1 MTNSNQTPR
10 ADDDITGIAA
20 YFIRNRVISWMIS
33 LIFLIGGAAAFFGL
47 GRLEDPAFTIKDAM
61 VVTSYPGATPQQVE
75 EEVTYPLEKAI
86 QQLTYVDE
94 VNSISS
100 RGLSQITVTMKNN
113 YGPDDL
119 PQIWDELRRKVNDL
133 KGSLPPGVNDPQVID
148 DFGDVY
154 GILLAVTGDGYSYK
168 ELLDYVDYLRRE
180 LELIDGVS
188 KVSVSGQQQ
197 EQVFI
202 EISMKRLSSLGLSP
216 STVFNLLS
224 TQNVVSDAGA
234 VRIGSEYIRIQPTGE
249 FQNVDQLGD
258 LILTESGAQ
267 GLIYLRDV
275 AEITRGYIEVPSN
288 IITFNGHLALNL
300 GVSFAQGVNVVE
312 VGQRFDRR
320 LAELK
325 YQQPVGVEI
334 AEIYSQPKEVDKSVS
349 GFVVSLGQAVAIV
362 IVVLLFFMGL
372 RSGLLIGLIL
382 LLTVLGTFIFMKYF
396 AIDLQRIS
404 LGALVIALG
413 MLVDNAIV
421 VVEGILIGTQKG
433 RTRLQAATDIV
444 TQTKWPLLGATV
456 IAVTAFAP
464 IGLSEDSTGE
474 YCGTLFTVLLIS
486 LMLSWFTAISITP
499 FFADIF
505 FKGQKNAAGSEDAD
519 PYNGIIFVVY
529 RRFLQLCM
537 RQAWFTVI
545 VLVVGLAASVYGFGF
560 VKQAFFPS
568 STTPM
573 FQADIWL
580 PEGTDIRATNT
591 KLKALESW
599 ITQQDGVEHVTTT
612 AGKGLQRFMLTYAP
626 EKSYAAY
633 GEITT
638 RVTSYESLDALMVKF
653 RAHVEQQFPE
663 VNYKLKKIELG
674 PGGGAKIE
682 ARLIGSDPTVLR
694 SLAAEVQGIM
704 RDDPG
709 ATNIRHDWRER
720 TKVLE
725 PKFNESQARRYGIT
739 KSDVDDFLSMS
750 FSGLSI
756 GVYRDGTTLMPIV
769 ARLPEEERVDI
780 RNIEGMKIW
789 SPALSEFIP
798 LQQVTLGYDMRW
810 EDPIIVRK
818 NRKRMLTVMAD
829 PDLLGEE
836 TAATLQSRLQTK
848 IEALEFPPGYSL
860 EWGGEYESSADAQ
873 ASLFTTMP
881 MGYLFMFLITVFL
894 FNSIKEPIIVWCTVP
909 LALIGVTSGL
919 LLLDTPFG
927 FMALLG
933 FLSLSGMVLKNG
945 IVLLDQIE
953 IEMKLGKDPYVAVV
967 DAALSRV
974 RPVCMA
980 AITTILGMIPLLPDI
995 FFKPMAVTI
1004 MFGLGFATVL
1014 TLIVVPVLYRL
1025 FHSVRVPNG
1034 REPSDPS
1041 AQGMQE
1047 ATQ

>member
-1 MTNSNQTPR
+1 MSDLNKSVPQS
-10 ADDDITGIAA
+10 DDDVTGIAA
-20 YFIRNRVISWMIS
+20 YFIRNRVISWMVA
-33 LIFLIGGAAAFFGL
+33 LIFLIGGIAAFFGL

-61 VVTSYPGATPQQVE
+61 VVTSYSGATPQQVE
-75 EEVTYPLEKAI
+75 EEVTYPIEKAI

-133 KGSLPPGVNDPQVID
+133 KGTLPPGVNEPQVID

-180 LELIDGVS
+180 LELVDGVS

-202 EISMKRLSSLGLSP
+202 EVSMKKLSSIGLAP
-216 STVFNLLS
+216 DTVFNLLS

-234 VRIGSEYIRIQPTGE
+234 IRIGDEYIRIQPTGE
-249 FQNVDQLGD
+249 FQSVEELGD
-258 LILTESGAQ
+258 LLITESGAQ
-267 GLIYLRDV
+267 GLIFLKDV
-275 AEITRGYIEVPSN
+275 AEIKRGYVEVPSN
-288 IITFNGHLALNL
+288 IINFNGSLALNV
-300 GVSFAQGVNVVE
+300 GVSFAEGVNVVE
-312 VGQRFDRR
+312 VGKAFDHR

-325 YQQPVGVEI
+325 YQQPVGIEI
-334 AEIYSQPKEVDKSVS
+334 SEIYSQPKEVDKSVS
-349 GFVVSLGQAVAIV
+349 GFVVSLAQAVGIV
-362 IVVLLFFMGL
+362 IIVLLFFMGL

-382 LLTVLGTFIFMKYF
+382 LLTVLGTFIFMKYL

-486 LMLSWFTAISITP
+486 LMLSWFTAISLTP

-505 FKGQKNAAGSEDAD
+505 FKGQKIKQGEGEEND
-519 PYNGIIFVVY
+519 PYNGVIFVIY
-529 RRFLQLCM
+529 KKFLQFCM
-537 RQAWFTVI
+537 RRAWFTVV
-545 VLVVGLAASVYGFGF
+545 VLIAGLAASVYGFTF

-568 STTPM
+568 STTPI
-573 FQADIWL
+573 FQLDVWM

-591 KLKALESW
+591 TLKELESW
-599 ITQQDGVEHVTTT
+599 LAKQEHVDHITTT

-638 RVTSYESLDALMVKF
+638 RMENYEALKPLMAKF
-653 RAHVEQQFPE
+653 REYLKANYPE
-663 VNYKLKKIELG
+663 INYKLKQIELG

-682 ARLIGSDPTVLR
+682 ARIIGSDPTVLR
-694 SLAAEVQGIM
+694 TIAAQVKDIM
-704 RDDPG
+704 YADPQ

-720 TKVLE
+720 TQVLE
-725 PKFNESQARRYGIT
+725 PQFNESQARRYGIT

-750 FSGLSI
+750 FSGMTI
-756 GVYRDGTTLMPIV
+756 GLYRDGTTLMPIV
-769 ARLPEEERVDI
+769 ARLPEDERIDI

-789 SPALSEFIP
+789 SPAQSEFIP
-798 LQQVTLGYDMRW
+798 LQQVTMGYDMRW

-829 PDLLGEE
+829 PDILGEE
-836 TAATLQSRLQTK
+836 TASTLQKRLQPQ
-848 IEALEFPPGYSL
+848 IEAIQMPPGYSL
-860 EWGGEYESSADAQ
+860 EWGGEYESSGDAQ
-873 ASLFTTMP
+873 ESLFTTMP

-894 FNSIKEPIIVWCTVP
+894 FNSIKEPLIVWLTVP
-909 LALIGVTSGL
+909 LALIGVTTGL
-919 LLLDTPFG
+919 LALNTPFG

-953 IEMKLGKDPYVAVV
+953 IEMKSGKEAYDAVV
-967 DAALSRV
+967 DAAVSRV

-1025 FHSVRVPNG
+1025 FHKVAVPKQ
-1034 REPSDPS
+1034 
-1041 AQGMQE
+1041 A
-1047 ATQ
+1047 

>member
-1 MTNSNQTPR
+1 MSEQNKVPQS
-10 ADDDITGIAA
+10 DDDVTGIAA
-20 YFIRNRVISWMIS
+20 YLIRNRVISWMVS
-33 LIFLIGGAAAFFGL
+33 LIFLIGGIAAFFGL

-94 VNSISS
+94 VNSISN

-133 KGSLPPGVNDPQVID
+133 KVTLPPGVNEPQVID

-180 LELIDGVS
+180 LELVDGVS

-202 EISMKRLSSLGLSP
+202 EVSMKKLSSIGLSP
-216 STVFNLLS
+216 NTVFNLLS
-224 TQNVVSDAGA
+224 TQNIVSDAGA
-234 VRIGSEYIRIQPTGE
+234 IRIGDEYIRIQPTGE
-249 FQNVDQLGD
+249 FQSVDELGD
-258 LILTESGAQ
+258 LLITESGAQ
-267 GLIYLRDV
+267 GLIFLKDV
-275 AEITRGYIEVPSN
+275 AEIKRGYVEVPSN
-288 IITFNGHLALNL
+288 IINFNGSLALNV

-312 VGQRFDRR
+312 VGKAFDRR
-320 LAELK
+320 LAKLK

-334 AEIYSQPKEVDKSVS
+334 SEIYSQPKEVDKSVS
-349 GFVVSLGQAVAIV
+349 GFVISLAQAVGIV
-362 IVVLLFFMGL
+362 IIVLLFFMGL

-382 LLTVLGTFIFMKYF
+382 LLTVLGTFIFMKYL

-486 LMLSWFTAISITP
+486 LMLSWFTAISLTP

-505 FKGQKNAAGSEDAD
+505 FKGQKIKQGEGEEND
-519 PYNGIIFVVY
+519 PYNGIIFVAY
-529 RRFLQLCM
+529 KKFLEFCM
-537 RQAWFTVI
+537 RRAWLTVV
-545 VLVVGLAASVYGFGF
+545 VLIVGLGASVYGFTL
-560 VKQAFFPS
+560 VKQSFFPS
-568 STTPM
+568 STTPI
-573 FQADIWL
+573 FQLDVWL
-580 PEGTDIRATNT
+580 PEGTDIRATND
-591 KLKALESW
+591 KLKELESW
-599 ITQQDGVEHVTTT
+599 LAEQEHVDHITTT

-638 RVTSYESLDALMVKF
+638 RVDNYEALALLMARF
-653 RAHVEQQFPE
+653 RDHLKANYPE
-663 VNYKLKKIELG
+663 INYKLKQIELG

-682 ARLIGSDPTVLR
+682 ARIIGSDPTVLR
-694 SLAAEVQGIM
+694 TIAAQVMDIM
-704 RDDPG
+704 YADPG

-720 TKVLE
+720 TQVLE
-725 PKFNESQARRYGIT
+725 PQFNESQARRYGIT

-750 FSGLSI
+750 FSGMTI
-756 GVYRDGTTLMPIV
+756 GLYRDGTTLMPIM
-769 ARLPEEERVDI
+769 ARLPEDERIDI

-789 SPALSEFIP
+789 SPAQSEFIP
-798 LQQVTLGYDMRW
+798 LQQVTMGYDMRW

-829 PDLLGEE
+829 PDILGEE
-836 TAATLQSRLQTK
+836 TASTLQKRLQPQ
-848 IEALEFPPGYSL
+848 IEAIQMPPGYSL
-860 EWGGEYESSADAQ
+860 EWGGEYESSGDAQ
-873 ASLFTTMP
+873 ESLFTTMP

-894 FNSIKEPIIVWCTVP
+894 FNSIKEPLIVWLTVP
-909 LALIGVTSGL
+909 LALIGVTTGL
-919 LLLDTPFG
+919 LALNTPFG

-953 IEMKLGKDPYVAVV
+953 IEMKSGKEAYDAVV
-967 DAALSRV
+967 DAAVSRV

-1004 MFGLGFATVL
+1004 MFGLGFATIL

-1025 FHSVRVPNG
+1025 FHKVSVPK
-1034 REPSDPS
+1034 
-1041 AQGMQE
+1041 
-1047 ATQ
+1047 

>member
-1 MTNSNQTPR
+1 MSEQNKVPQS
-10 ADDDITGIAA
+10 DDDVTGIAA
-20 YFIRNRVISWMIS
+20 YFIRNRVISWMVS
-33 LIFLIGGAAAFFGL
+33 LIFLIGGIAAFFGL

-94 VNSISS
+94 VNSISN

-133 KGSLPPGVNDPQVID
+133 KVTLPPGVNEPQVID

-180 LELIDGVS
+180 LELVDGVS

-202 EISMKRLSSLGLSP
+202 EVSMKKLSSIGLSP
-216 STVFNLLS
+216 NTVFNLLS
-224 TQNVVSDAGA
+224 TQNIVSDAGA
-234 VRIGSEYIRIQPTGE
+234 IRIGDEYIRIQPTGE
-249 FQNVDQLGD
+249 FQSVDELGD
-258 LILTESGAQ
+258 LLITESGAQ
-267 GLIYLRDV
+267 GLIFLKDV
-275 AEITRGYIEVPSN
+275 AEIKRGYVEVPSN
-288 IITFNGHLALNL
+288 IINFNGSLALNV

-312 VGQRFDRR
+312 VGKAFDRR

-334 AEIYSQPKEVDKSVS
+334 SEIYSQPKEVDKSVS
-349 GFVVSLGQAVAIV
+349 GFVISLAQAVGIV
-362 IVVLLFFMGL
+362 IIVLLFFMGL

-382 LLTVLGTFIFMKYF
+382 LLTVLGTFIFMKYL

-486 LMLSWFTAISITP
+486 LMLSWFTAISLTP

-505 FKGQKNAAGSEDAD
+505 FKGQKIKQGEGEEND
-519 PYNGIIFVVY
+519 PYNGIIFVAY
-529 RRFLQLCM
+529 KKFLEFCM
-537 RQAWFTVI
+537 RRAWLT
-545 VLVVGLAASVYGFGF
+545 VLVLIVGLGASVYGFTL
-560 VKQAFFPS
+560 VKQSFFPS
-568 STTPM
+568 STTPI
-573 FQADIWL
+573 FQLDVWL
-580 PEGTDIRATNT
+580 PEGTDIRATND
-591 KLKALESW
+591 KLKELESW
-599 ITQQDGVEHVTTT
+599 LAEQEHVDHITTT

-638 RVTSYESLDALMVKF
+638 RVDNYEALAPLMARF
-653 RAHVEQQFPE
+653 RDHLKANYPE
-663 VNYKLKKIELG
+663 INYKLKQIELG

-682 ARLIGSDPTVLR
+682 ARIIGSDPTVLR
-694 SLAAEVQGIM
+694 TIAAQVMDIM
-704 RDDPG
+704 YADPG

-720 TKVLE
+720 TQVLE
-725 PKFNESQARRYGIT
+725 PQFNESQARRYGIT

-750 FSGLSI
+750 FSGMTI
-756 GVYRDGTTLMPIV
+756 GLYRDGTTLMPIV
-769 ARLPEEERVDI
+769 ARLPEGERIDI

-789 SPALSEFIP
+789 SPAQSEFIP
-798 LQQVTLGYDMRW
+798 LQQVTMGYDMRW

-829 PDLLGEE
+829 PDILGEE
-836 TAATLQSRLQTK
+836 TASTLQKRLQPQ
-848 IEALEFPPGYSL
+848 IEAIQMPPGYSL
-860 EWGGEYESSADAQ
+860 EWGGEYESSGDAQ
-873 ASLFTTMP
+873 ESLFTTMP

-894 FNSIKEPIIVWCTVP
+894 FNSIKEPLIVWLTVP
-909 LALIGVTSGL
+909 LALIGVTTGL
-919 LLLDTPFG
+919 LALNTPFG

-953 IEMKLGKDPYVAVV
+953 IEMKSGKEAYDAVV
-967 DAALSRV
+967 DAAVSRV

-1004 MFGLGFATVL
+1004 MFGLGFATIL

-1025 FHSVRVPNG
+1025 FHKVSVPK
-1034 REPSDPS
+1034 
-1041 AQGMQE
+1041 
-1047 ATQ
+1047 

>member
-1 MTNSNQTPR
+1 MSDLNKSVPQS
-10 ADDDITGIAA
+10 DDDVNGIAA
-20 YFIRNRVISWMIS
+20 YFIRNRVISWMVA
-33 LIFLIGGAAAFFGL
+33 LIFLIGGIAAFFGL

-75 EEVTYPLEKAI
+75 EEVTYPIEKAI

-133 KGSLPPGVNDPQVID
+133 KGTLPPGVNEPQVID

-180 LELIDGVS
+180 LELVDGVS

-202 EISMKRLSSLGLSP
+202 EVSMKKLSSIGLAP
-216 STVFNLLS
+216 DTVFNLLS

-234 VRIGSEYIRIQPTGE
+234 IRIGDEYIRIQPTGE
-249 FQNVDQLGD
+249 FQSVDELGD
-258 LILTESGAQ
+258 LLITESGAQ
-267 GLIYLRDV
+267 GLIFLKDV
-275 AEITRGYIEVPSN
+275 AEIKRGYVEVPNN
-288 IITFNGHLALNL
+288 IINFNGSLALNV
-300 GVSFAQGVNVVE
+300 GVSFAEGVNVVE
-312 VGQRFDRR
+312 VGKAFDHR

-325 YQQPVGVEI
+325 YQQPVGIEI
-334 AEIYSQPKEVDKSVS
+334 SEIYSQPKEVDKSVS
-349 GFVVSLGQAVAIV
+349 GFVVSLAQAVGIV
-362 IVVLLFFMGL
+362 IIVLLFFMGL

-382 LLTVLGTFIFMKYF
+382 LLTVLGTFIFMKYL

-474 YCGTLFTVLLIS
+474 YCGTLFTVLLLS
-486 LMLSWFTAISITP
+486 LMLSWFTAISLTP

-505 FKGQKNAAGSEDAD
+505 FKGQKIKQGEGEEND
-519 PYNGIIFVVY
+519 PYNGVIFVIY
-529 RRFLQLCM
+529 KKFLQFCM
-537 RQAWFTVI
+537 RRAWFTVV
-545 VLVVGLAASVYGFGF
+545 VLIAGLAASVYGFTF

-568 STTPM
+568 STTPI
-573 FQADIWL
+573 FQLDVWM

-591 KLKALESW
+591 TLKELESW
-599 ITQQDGVEHVTTT
+599 LAKQEHVDHITTT

-638 RVTSYESLDALMVKF
+638 RMENYEALKPLMAKF
-653 RAHVEQQFPE
+653 REYLKANYPE
-663 VNYKLKKIELG
+663 INYKLKQIELG

-682 ARLIGSDPTVLR
+682 ARIIGSDPTVLR
-694 SLAAEVQGIM
+694 TIAAQVKDIM
-704 RDDPG
+704 YADPQ

-720 TKVLE
+720 TQVLE
-725 PKFNESQARRYGIT
+725 PQFNESQARRYGIT

-750 FSGLSI
+750 FSGMTI
-756 GVYRDGTTLMPIV
+756 GLYRDGTTLMPIV
-769 ARLPEEERVDI
+769 ARLPEDERIDI

-789 SPALSEFIP
+789 SPAQSEFIP
-798 LQQVTLGYDMRW
+798 LQQVTMGYDMRW

-829 PDLLGEE
+829 PDILGEE
-836 TAATLQSRLQTK
+836 TASTLQKRLQPQ
-848 IEALEFPPGYSL
+848 IEAIQLPPGYSL
-860 EWGGEYESSADAQ
+860 EWGGEYESSGDAQ
-873 ASLFTTMP
+873 ESLFTTMP

-894 FNSIKEPIIVWCTVP
+894 FNSIKEPLIVWLTVP
-909 LALIGVTSGL
+909 LALIGVTTGL
-919 LLLDTPFG
+919 LALNTPFG

-953 IEMKLGKDPYVAVV
+953 IEMKSGKEAYDAVV
-967 DAALSRV
+967 DAAVSRV

-1025 FHSVRVPNG
+1025 FHKVAVPKQ
-1034 REPSDPS
+1034 
-1041 AQGMQE
+1041 A
-1047 ATQ
+1047 

>member
-1 MTNSNQTPR
+1 MSEQNKVPQS
-10 ADDDITGIAA
+10 DDDVTGIAA
-20 YFIRNRVISWMIS
+20 YFIRNRVISWMVS
-33 LIFLIGGAAAFFGL
+33 LIFLIGGIAAFFGL

-94 VNSISS
+94 VNSISN

-133 KGSLPPGVNDPQVID
+133 KVTLPPGVNEPQVID

-180 LELIDGVS
+180 LELVDGVS

-202 EISMKRLSSLGLSP
+202 EVSMKKLSSIGLSP
-216 STVFNLLS
+216 NTVFNLLS
-224 TQNVVSDAGA
+224 TQNIVSDAGA
-234 VRIGSEYIRIQPTGE
+234 IRIGDEYIRIQPTGE
-249 FQNVDQLGD
+249 FQSVDELGD
-258 LILTESGAQ
+258 LLITESGAQ
-267 GLIYLRDV
+267 GLIFLKDV
-275 AEITRGYIEVPSN
+275 AEIKRGYVEVPSN
-288 IITFNGHLALNL
+288 IINFNGSLALNV

-312 VGQRFDRR
+312 VGKAFDRR

-334 AEIYSQPKEVDKSVS
+334 SEIYSQPKEVDKSVS
-349 GFVVSLGQAVAIV
+349 GFVISLAQAVGIV
-362 IVVLLFFMGL
+362 IIVLLFFMGL

-382 LLTVLGTFIFMKYF
+382 LLTVLGTFIFMKYL

-486 LMLSWFTAISITP
+486 LMLSWFTAISLTP

-505 FKGQKNAAGSEDAD
+505 FKGQKIKQGEGEEND
-519 PYNGIIFVVY
+519 PYNGIIFVAY
-529 RRFLQLCM
+529 KKFLEFCM
-537 RQAWFTVI
+537 RRAWLTVV
-545 VLVVGLAASVYGFGF
+545 VLIVGLGASVYGFTL
-560 VKQAFFPS
+560 VKQSFFPS
-568 STTPM
+568 STTPI
-573 FQADIWL
+573 FQLDVWL
-580 PEGTDIRATNT
+580 PEGTDIRATND
-591 KLKALESW
+591 KLKELESW
-599 ITQQDGVEHVTTT
+599 LAEQEHVDHITTT

-638 RVTSYESLDALMVKF
+638 RVDNYEALAPLMARF
-653 RAHVEQQFPE
+653 RDHLKANYPE
-663 VNYKLKKIELG
+663 INYKLKQIELG

-682 ARLIGSDPTVLR
+682 ARIIGSDPTVLR
-694 SLAAEVQGIM
+694 TIAAQVMDIM
-704 RDDPG
+704 YADPG

-720 TKVLE
+720 TQVLE
-725 PKFNESQARRYGIT
+725 PQFNESQARRYGIT

-750 FSGLSI
+750 FSGMTI
-756 GVYRDGTTLMPIV
+756 GLYRDGTTLMPIV
-769 ARLPEEERVDI
+769 ARLPEDERIDI

-789 SPALSEFIP
+789 SPAQSEFIP
-798 LQQVTLGYDMRW
+798 L
-810 EDPIIVRK
+810 
-818 NRKRMLTVMAD
+818 
-829 PDLLGEE
+829 
-836 TAATLQSRLQTK
+836 
-848 IEALEFPPGYSL
+848 
-860 EWGGEYESSADAQ
+860 
-873 ASLFTTMP
+873 
-881 MGYLFMFLITVFL
+881 
-894 FNSIKEPIIVWCTVP
+894 
-909 LALIGVTSGL
+909 
-919 LLLDTPFG
+919 
-927 FMALLG
+927 
-933 FLSLSGMVLKNG
+933 
-945 IVLLDQIE
+945 
-953 IEMKLGKDPYVAVV
+953 
-967 DAALSRV
+967 
-974 RPVCMA
+974 
-980 AITTILGMIPLLPDI
+980 
-995 FFKPMAVTI
+995 
-1004 MFGLGFATVL
+1004 
-1014 TLIVVPVLYRL
+1014 
-1025 FHSVRVPNG
+1025 
-1034 REPSDPS
+1034 
-1041 AQGMQE
+1041 
-1047 ATQ
+1047 

>member
-1 MTNSNQTPR
+1 MSDLNKSVPQS
-10 ADDDITGIAA
+10 DDDVTGIAA
-20 YFIRNRVISWMIS
+20 YFIRNRVISWMVA
-33 LIFLIGGAAAFFGL
+33 LIFLIGGIAAFFGL

-75 EEVTYPLEKAI
+75 EEVTYPIEKAI

-133 KGSLPPGVNDPQVID
+133 KGTLPPGVNEPQVID

-180 LELIDGVS
+180 LELVDGVS

-202 EISMKRLSSLGLSP
+202 EVSMKKLSSIGLAP
-216 STVFNLLS
+216 DTVFNLLS

-234 VRIGSEYIRIQPTGE
+234 IRIGDEYIRIQPTGE
-249 FQNVDQLGD
+249 FQSVDELGD
-258 LILTESGAQ
+258 LLITESGAQ
-267 GLIYLRDV
+267 GLIFLKDV
-275 AEITRGYIEVPSN
+275 AEIKRGYVEVPNN
-288 IITFNGHLALNL
+288 IINFNGSLALNV
-300 GVSFAQGVNVVE
+300 GVSFAEGVNVVE
-312 VGQRFDRR
+312 IGKAFDHR

-325 YQQPVGVEI
+325 YQQPVGIEI
-334 AEIYSQPKEVDKSVS
+334 SEIYSQPKEVDKSVS
-349 GFVVSLGQAVAIV
+349 GFVVSLAQAVGIV
-362 IVVLLFFMGL
+362 IIVLLFFMGL

-382 LLTVLGTFIFMKYF
+382 LLTVLGTFIFMKYL

-486 LMLSWFTAISITP
+486 LMLSWFTAISLTP

-505 FKGQKNAAGSEDAD
+505 FKGQKIKQGEGEEND
-519 PYNGIIFVVY
+519 PYKGVIFVIY
-529 RRFLQLCM
+529 KKFLQFCM
-537 RQAWFTVI
+537 RRAWFTVV
-545 VLVVGLAASVYGFGF
+545 VLIAGLAASVYGFTF

-568 STTPM
+568 STTPI
-573 FQADIWL
+573 FQLDVWM

-591 KLKALESW
+591 TLKELESW
-599 ITQQDGVEHVTTT
+599 LAKQEHVDHITTT

-638 RVTSYESLDALMVKF
+638 RMENYEALKPLMAKF
-653 RAHVEQQFPE
+653 REYLKANYPE
-663 VNYKLKKIELG
+663 INYKLKQIELG

-682 ARLIGSDPTVLR
+682 ARIIGSDPTVLR
-694 SLAAEVQGIM
+694 TIAAQVKDIM
-704 RDDPG
+704 YADPQ

-720 TKVLE
+720 TQVLE
-725 PKFNESQARRYGIT
+725 PQFNESQARRYGIT

-750 FSGLSI
+750 FSGMTI
-756 GVYRDGTTLMPIV
+756 GLYRDGTTLMPIV
-769 ARLPEEERVDI
+769 ARLPEDERIDI

-789 SPALSEFIP
+789 SPAQSEFIP
-798 LQQVTLGYDMRW
+798 LQQVTMGYDMRW

-829 PDLLGEE
+829 PDILGEE
-836 TAATLQSRLQTK
+836 TASTLQKRLQPQ
-848 IEALEFPPGYSL
+848 IEAIQMPPGYSL
-860 EWGGEYESSADAQ
+860 EWGGEYESSGDAQ
-873 ASLFTTMP
+873 ESLFTTMP

-894 FNSIKEPIIVWCTVP
+894 FNSIKEPLIVWLTVP
-909 LALIGVTSGL
+909 LALIGVTTGL
-919 LLLDTPFG
+919 LALNTPFG

-953 IEMKLGKDPYVAVV
+953 IEMKSGKEAYDAVV
-967 DAALSRV
+967 DAAVSRV

-1025 FHSVRVPNG
+1025 FHKVAVPKQ
-1034 REPSDPS
+1034 
-1041 AQGMQE
+1041 A
-1047 ATQ
+1047 

>member
-1 MTNSNQTPR
+1 MSEQNKVPQS
-10 ADDDITGIAA
+10 DDDVTGIAA
-20 YFIRNRVISWMIS
+20 YFIRNRVISWMVS
-33 LIFLIGGAAAFFGL
+33 LIFLIGGIAAFFGL

-94 VNSISS
+94 VNSISN

-133 KGSLPPGVNDPQVID
+133 KVTLPPGVNEPQVID

-180 LELIDGVS
+180 LELVDGVS

-202 EISMKRLSSLGLSP
+202 EVSMKKLSSIGLSP
-216 STVFNLLS
+216 NTVFNLLS
-224 TQNVVSDAGA
+224 TQNIVSDAGA
-234 VRIGSEYIRIQPTGE
+234 IRIGDEYIRIQPTGE
-249 FQNVDQLGD
+249 FQSVDELGD
-258 LILTESGAQ
+258 LLITESGAQ
-267 GLIYLRDV
+267 GLIFLKDV
-275 AEITRGYIEVPSN
+275 AEIKRGYVEVPSN
-288 IITFNGHLALNL
+288 IINFNGSLALNV

-312 VGQRFDRR
+312 VGKAFERR

-334 AEIYSQPKEVDKSVS
+334 SEIYSQPKEVDKSVS
-349 GFVVSLGQAVAIV
+349 GFVISLAQAVGIV
-362 IVVLLFFMGL
+362 IIVLLFFMGL

-382 LLTVLGTFIFMKYF
+382 LLTVLGTFIFMKYL

-486 LMLSWFTAISITP
+486 LMLSWFTAISLTP

-505 FKGQKNAAGSEDAD
+505 FKGQKIKQGEGEEND
-519 PYNGIIFVVY
+519 PYNGIIFVAY
-529 RRFLQLCM
+529 KKFLEFCM
-537 RQAWFTVI
+537 RRAWLT
-545 VLVVGLAASVYGFGF
+545 VLVLIVGLGASVYGFTL
-560 VKQAFFPS
+560 VKQSFFPS
-568 STTPM
+568 STTPI
-573 FQADIWL
+573 FQLDVWL
-580 PEGTDIRATNT
+580 PEGTDIRATND
-591 KLKALESW
+591 KLKELESW
-599 ITQQDGVEHVTTT
+599 LAEQEHVDHITTT

-638 RVTSYESLDALMVKF
+638 RVDNYEALAPLMARF
-653 RAHVEQQFPE
+653 RDHLKANYPE
-663 VNYKLKKIELG
+663 INYKLKQIELG

-682 ARLIGSDPTVLR
+682 ARIIGSDPTVLR
-694 SLAAEVQGIM
+694 TIAAQVMDIM
-704 RDDPG
+704 YADPG

-720 TKVLE
+720 TQVLE
-725 PKFNESQARRYGIT
+725 PLFNESQARRYGIT

-750 FSGLSI
+750 FSGMTI
-756 GVYRDGTTLMPIV
+756 GLYRDGTTLMPIV
-769 ARLPEEERVDI
+769 ARLPEDERIDI

-789 SPALSEFIP
+789 SPAQSEFIP
-798 LQQVTLGYDMRW
+798 LQQVTMGYDMRW

-829 PDLLGEE
+829 PDILGEE
-836 TAATLQSRLQTK
+836 TASTLQKRLQPQ
-848 IEALEFPPGYSL
+848 IEAIQMPPGYSL
-860 EWGGEYESSADAQ
+860 EWGGEYESSGDAQ
-873 ASLFTTMP
+873 ESLFTTMP

-894 FNSIKEPIIVWCTVP
+894 FNSIKEPLIVWLTVP
-909 LALIGVTSGL
+909 LALIGVTTGL
-919 LLLDTPFG
+919 LALNTPFG

-953 IEMKLGKDPYVAVV
+953 IEMKSGKEAYDAVV
-967 DAALSRV
+967 DAAVSRV

-1004 MFGLGFATVL
+1004 MFGLGFATIL

-1025 FHSVRVPNG
+1025 FHKVSVPK
-1034 REPSDPS
+1034 
-1041 AQGMQE
+1041 
-1047 ATQ
+1047 

>member
-1 MTNSNQTPR
+1 MSDLNKSVPQS
-10 ADDDITGIAA
+10 DDDVTGIAA
-20 YFIRNRVISWMIS
+20 YFIRNRVISWMVA
-33 LIFLIGGAAAFFGL
+33 LIFLIGGIAAFFGL

-75 EEVTYPLEKAI
+75 EEVTYPIEKAI

-133 KGSLPPGVNDPQVID
+133 KGTLPPGVNEPQVID

-180 LELIDGVS
+180 LELVDGVS

-202 EISMKRLSSLGLSP
+202 EVSMKKLSSIGLAP
-216 STVFNLLS
+216 DTVFNLLS

-234 VRIGSEYIRIQPTGE
+234 IRIGDEYIRIQPTGE
-249 FQNVDQLGD
+249 FQSVEELGD
-258 LILTESGAQ
+258 LLITESGAQ
-267 GLIYLRDV
+267 GLIFLKDV
-275 AEITRGYIEVPSN
+275 AEIKRGYVEVPNN
-288 IITFNGHLALNL
+288 IINFNGSLALNV
-300 GVSFAQGVNVVE
+300 GVSFAEGVNVVE
-312 VGQRFDRR
+312 VGKAFDHR

-325 YQQPVGVEI
+325 YQQPVGIEI
-334 AEIYSQPKEVDKSVS
+334 SEIYSQPKEVDKSVS
-349 GFVVSLGQAVAIV
+349 GFVVSLAQAVGIV
-362 IVVLLFFMGL
+362 IIVLLFFMGL

-382 LLTVLGTFIFMKYF
+382 LLTVLGTFIFMKYL

-486 LMLSWFTAISITP
+486 LMLSWFTAISLTP

-505 FKGQKNAAGSEDAD
+505 FKGQKIKQGEGEEND
-519 PYNGIIFVVY
+519 PYNGVIFVIY
-529 RRFLQLCM
+529 KKFLQFCM
-537 RQAWFTVI
+537 RRAWFTVV
-545 VLVVGLAASVYGFGF
+545 VLIAGLAASVYGFTF

-568 STTPM
+568 STTPI
-573 FQADIWL
+573 FQLDVWM

-591 KLKALESW
+591 TLKELESW
-599 ITQQDGVEHVTTT
+599 LAKQEHVDHITTT

-638 RVTSYESLDALMVKF
+638 RMENYEALKPLMAKF
-653 RAHVEQQFPE
+653 REYLKANYPE
-663 VNYKLKKIELG
+663 INYKLKQIELG

-682 ARLIGSDPTVLR
+682 ARIIGSDPTVLR
-694 SLAAEVQGIM
+694 TIAAQVKDIM
-704 RDDPG
+704 YADPQ

-720 TKVLE
+720 TQVLE
-725 PKFNESQARRYGIT
+725 PQFNESQARRYGIT

-750 FSGLSI
+750 FSGMTI
-756 GVYRDGTTLMPIV
+756 GLYRDGTTLMPIV
-769 ARLPEEERVDI
+769 ARLPEDERIDI

-789 SPALSEFIP
+789 SPAQSEFIP
-798 LQQVTLGYDMRW
+798 LQQVTMGYDMRW

-829 PDLLGEE
+829 PDILGEE
-836 TAATLQSRLQTK
+836 TASTLQKRLQPQ
-848 IEALEFPPGYSL
+848 IEAIQLPPGYSL
-860 EWGGEYESSADAQ
+860 EWGGEYESSGDAQ
-873 ASLFTTMP
+873 ESLFTTMP

-894 FNSIKEPIIVWCTVP
+894 FNSIKEPLIVWLTVP
-909 LALIGVTSGL
+909 LALIGVTTGL
-919 LLLDTPFG
+919 LALNTPFG

-953 IEMKLGKDPYVAVV
+953 IEMKSGKEAYDAVV
-967 DAALSRV
+967 DAAVSRV

-1004 MFGLGFATVL
+1004 MFG
-1014 TLIVVPVLYRL
+1014 
-1025 FHSVRVPNG
+1025 
-1034 REPSDPS
+1034 
-1041 AQGMQE
+1041 
-1047 ATQ
+1047 

>member
-1 MTNSNQTPR
+1 MSEQNKVPQS
-10 ADDDITGIAA
+10 DDDVTGIAA
-20 YFIRNRVISWMIS
+20 YFIRNRVISWMVS
-33 LIFLIGGAAAFFGL
+33 LIFLIGGIAAFFGL

-94 VNSISS
+94 VNSISN

-133 KGSLPPGVNDPQVID
+133 KVTLPPGVNEPQVID

-180 LELIDGVS
+180 LELVDGVS

-202 EISMKRLSSLGLSP
+202 EVSMKKLSSIGLSP
-216 STVFNLLS
+216 NTVFNLLS
-224 TQNVVSDAGA
+224 TQNIVSDAGA
-234 VRIGSEYIRIQPTGE
+234 IRIGDEYIRIQPTGE
-249 FQNVDQLGD
+249 FQSVDELGD
-258 LILTESGAQ
+258 LLITESGAQ
-267 GLIYLRDV
+267 GLIFLKDV
-275 AEITRGYIEVPSN
+275 AEIKRGYVEVPSN
-288 IITFNGHLALNL
+288 IINFNGSLALNV

-312 VGQRFDRR
+312 VGKAFDRR

-325 YQQPVGVEI
+325 YQQPVGIEI
-334 AEIYSQPKEVDKSVS
+334 SEIYSQPKEVDKSVS
-349 GFVVSLGQAVAIV
+349 GFVISLAQAVGIV
-362 IVVLLFFMGL
+362 IIVLLFFMGL

-382 LLTVLGTFIFMKYF
+382 LLTVLGTFIFMKYL

-486 LMLSWFTAISITP
+486 LMLSWFTAISLTP

-505 FKGQKNAAGSEDAD
+505 FKGQKIKQGEGEEND
-519 PYNGIIFVVY
+519 PYNGIIFVAY
-529 RRFLQLCM
+529 KKFLEFCM
-537 RQAWFTVI
+537 RRAWLTVV
-545 VLVVGLAASVYGFGF
+545 VLIVGLGASVYGFTL
-560 VKQAFFPS
+560 VKQSFFPS
-568 STTPM
+568 STTPI
-573 FQADIWL
+573 FQLDVWL
-580 PEGTDIRATNT
+580 PEGTDIRATND
-591 KLKALESW
+591 KLKELESW
-599 ITQQDGVEHVTTT
+599 LAEQEHVDHITTT

-638 RVTSYESLDALMVKF
+638 RVDNYEALAPLMARF
-653 RAHVEQQFPE
+653 RDHLKANYPDI
-663 VNYKLKKIELG
+663 NYKLKQIELG

-682 ARLIGSDPTVLR
+682 ARIIGSDPTVLR
-694 SLAAEVQGIM
+694 TIAAQVMDIM
-704 RDDPG
+704 YADPG

-720 TKVLE
+720 TQVLE
-725 PKFNESQARRYGIT
+725 PQFNESQARRYGIT

-750 FSGLSI
+750 FSGMTI
-756 GVYRDGTTLMPIV
+756 GLYRDGTTLMPIV
-769 ARLPEEERVDI
+769 ARLPEDERIDI

-789 SPALSEFIP
+789 SPAQSEFIP
-798 LQQVTLGYDMRW
+798 LQQVTMGYDMRW

-829 PDLLGEE
+829 PDILGEE
-836 TAATLQSRLQTK
+836 TASTLQKRLQPQ
-848 IEALEFPPGYSL
+848 IEAIQMPPGYSL
-860 EWGGEYESSADAQ
+860 EWGGEYESSGDAQ
-873 ASLFTTMP
+873 ESLFTTMP

-894 FNSIKEPIIVWCTVP
+894 FNSIKEPLIVWLTVP
-909 LALIGVTSGL
+909 LALIGVTTGL
-919 LLLDTPFG
+919 LALNTPFG

-953 IEMKLGKDPYVAVV
+953 IEMKSGKEAYDAVV
-967 DAALSRV
+967 DAAVSRV

-1004 MFGLGFATVL
+1004 MFGLGFATIL

-1025 FHSVRVPNG
+1025 FHKVSVPK
-1034 REPSDPS
+1034 
-1041 AQGMQE
+1041 
-1047 ATQ
+1047 

>member
-1 MTNSNQTPR
+1 MSEQNKVPQS
-10 ADDDITGIAA
+10 DDDVTGIAA
-20 YFIRNRVISWMIS
+20 YFIRNRVISWMVS
-33 LIFLIGGAAAFFGL
+33 LIFLIGGIAAFFGL

-94 VNSISS
+94 VNSISN

-133 KGSLPPGVNDPQVID
+133 KVTLPPGVNEPQVID

-180 LELIDGVS
+180 LELVDGVS

-202 EISMKRLSSLGLSP
+202 EVSMKKLSSIGLSP
-216 STVFNLLS
+216 NTVFNLLS
-224 TQNVVSDAGA
+224 TQNIVSDAGA
-234 VRIGSEYIRIQPTGE
+234 IRIGDEYIRIQPTGE
-249 FQNVDQLGD
+249 FQSVDELGD
-258 LILTESGAQ
+258 LLITESGAQ
-267 GLIYLRDV
+267 GLIFLKDV
-275 AEITRGYIEVPSN
+275 AEIKRGYVEVPSN
-288 IITFNGHLALNL
+288 IINFNGSLALNV

-312 VGQRFDRR
+312 VGKAFDRR

-325 YQQPVGVEI
+325 FQQPVGVEI
-334 AEIYSQPKEVDKSVS
+334 SEIYSQPKEVDKSVS
-349 GFVVSLGQAVAIV
+349 GFVISLAQAVGIV
-362 IVVLLFFMGL
+362 IIVLLFFMGL

-382 LLTVLGTFIFMKYF
+382 LLTVLGTFIFMKYL

-486 LMLSWFTAISITP
+486 LMLSWFTAISLTP

-505 FKGQKNAAGSEDAD
+505 FKGQKIKQGEGEEND
-519 PYNGIIFVVY
+519 PYNGIIFVAY
-529 RRFLQLCM
+529 KKFLEFCM
-537 RQAWFTVI
+537 RRAWLTVV
-545 VLVVGLAASVYGFGF
+545 VLIVGLGASVYGFTL
-560 VKQAFFPS
+560 VKQSFFPS
-568 STTPM
+568 STTPI
-573 FQADIWL
+573 FQLDVWL
-580 PEGTDIRATNT
+580 PEGTDIRATND
-591 KLKALESW
+591 KLKELESW
-599 ITQQDGVEHVTTT
+599 LAEQEHVDHITTT

-638 RVTSYESLDALMVKF
+638 RVDNYEALAPLMARF
-653 RAHVEQQFPE
+653 RDHLKANYPE
-663 VNYKLKKIELG
+663 INYKLKQIELG

-682 ARLIGSDPTVLR
+682 ARIIGSDPTVLR
-694 SLAAEVQGIM
+694 TIAAQVMDIM
-704 RDDPG
+704 YADPG

-720 TKVLE
+720 TQVLE
-725 PKFNESQARRYGIT
+725 PQFNESQARRYGIT

-750 FSGLSI
+750 FSGMTI
-756 GVYRDGTTLMPIV
+756 GLYRDGTTLMPIV
-769 ARLPEEERVDI
+769 ARLPEDERIDI

-789 SPALSEFIP
+789 SPAQSEFIP
-798 LQQVTLGYDMRW
+798 LQQVTMGYDMRW

-829 PDLLGEE
+829 PDILGEE
-836 TAATLQSRLQTK
+836 TASTLQKRLQPQ
-848 IEALEFPPGYSL
+848 IEAIQMPPGYSL
-860 EWGGEYESSADAQ
+860 EWGGEYESSGDAQ
-873 ASLFTTMP
+873 ESLFTTMP

-894 FNSIKEPIIVWCTVP
+894 FNSIKEPLIVWLTVP
-909 LALIGVTSGL
+909 LALIGVTTGL
-919 LLLDTPFG
+919 LALNTPFG

-953 IEMKLGKDPYVAVV
+953 IEMKSGKEAYDAVV
-967 DAALSRV
+967 DAAVSRV

-1004 MFGLGFATVL
+1004 MFGLGFATIL

-1025 FHSVRVPNG
+1025 FHKVSVPK
-1034 REPSDPS
+1034 
-1041 AQGMQE
+1041 
-1047 ATQ
+1047 

>member
-1 MTNSNQTPR
+1 MSENNHTTPQ
-10 ADDDITGIAA
+10 DDENITGIAA
-20 YFIRNRVISWMIS
+20 YFIRNRVISWMVA
-33 LIFLIGGAAAFFGL
+33 LIFLIGGVASFFGL

-61 VVTSYPGATPQQVE
+61 IVTSYPGATPQQVE
-75 EEVTYPLEKAI
+75 EEVTYPIEKAI

-113 YGPDDL
+113 YGPNDL

-133 KGSLPPGVNDPQVID
+133 QGTLPPGVNTPQVID

-180 LELIDGVS
+180 LELVDGVS
-188 KVSVSGQQQ
+188 KVSVSGEQQ

-202 EISMKRLSSLGLSP
+202 EISMKKLSSIGLSP
-216 STVFNLLS
+216 NTVFNLLS
-224 TQNVVSDAGA
+224 TQNVVSNAGA
-234 VRIGSEYIRIQPTGE
+234 IRIGDEYIRIQPTGE
-249 FQNVDQLGD
+249 FQSVNELGD
-258 LILTESGAQ
+258 LLITESGAQ
-267 GLIYLRDV
+267 GLIFLKDV
-275 AEITRGYIEVPSN
+275 ADIKRGYVEVPSN
-288 IITFNGHLALNL
+288 IINFNGSLALNV
-300 GVSFAQGVNVVE
+300 GVSFSQGVNVVE
-312 VGQRFDRR
+312 VGKAFDRR

-325 YQQPVGVEI
+325 YQQPVGVQI
-334 AEIYSQPKEVDKSVS
+334 SEIYSQPKEVDKSVS
-349 GFVVSLGQAVAIV
+349 GFVVSLAQAVGIV
-362 IVVLLFFMGL
+362 IIVLLFFMGL

-382 LLTVLGTFIFMKYF
+382 LLTVLGTFIFMKYL

-464 IGLSEDSTGE
+464 IGLSEDATGE

-486 LMLSWFTAISITP
+486 LMLSWFTAISLTP

-505 FKGQKNAAGSEDAD
+505 FKGQKIKSSEGKDND
-519 PYNGIIFVVY
+519 PYNGIIFMMY
-529 RRFLQLCM
+529 KKFLEFCM
-537 RQAWFTVI
+537 RRAWIT
-545 VLVVGLAASVYGFGF
+545 VLVLVAGLAASVYGFTH
-560 VKQAFFPS
+560 VKQSFFPS
-568 STTPM
+568 STTPI
-573 FQADIWL
+573 FQLDMWL
-580 PEGTDIRATNT
+580 PEGTDIRATND
-591 KLKALESW
+591 KLKELEHWLSE
-599 ITQQDGVEHVTTT
+599 QDNVEHITTT

-638 RVTSYESLDALMVKF
+638 RVNNYEVLAPLMQRF
-653 RAHVEQQFPE
+653 REHIKANYPE
-663 VNYKLKKIELG
+663 INYKLKQIELG

-682 ARLIGSDPTVLR
+682 ARIIGSDPTVLR
-694 SLAAEVQGIM
+694 TIAAQVMDIM
-704 RDDPG
+704 YADPG

-720 TKVLE
+720 TQVLE
-725 PKFNESQARRYGIT
+725 PQFNESQARRYGIT

-750 FSGLSI
+750 FSGMTI
-756 GVYRDGTTLMPIV
+756 GLYRDGTTLMPIV
-769 ARLPEEERVDI
+769 ARLPEDERIDI

-789 SPALSEFIP
+789 SPAQTEFIP
-798 LQQVTLGYDMRW
+798 LQQVTMGYDMRW

-818 NRKRMLTVMAD
+818 NRKRILTIMAD

-836 TAATLQSRLQTK
+836 TASTLQKRLQTQ
-848 IEALEFPPGYSL
+848 IEAIELPPGYSL
-860 EWGGEYESSADAQ
+860 EWGGEYESSGDAQ

-894 FNSIKEPIIVWCTVP
+894 FNSLKEPLIVWLTVP
-909 LALIGVTSGL
+909 LALIGVTIGL
-919 LLLDTPFG
+919 LALNTPFG

-953 IEMKLGKDPYVAVV
+953 IEIKSGKEAYSAVV
-967 DAALSRV
+967 DAAVSRV

-1025 FHSVRVPNG
+1025 FHKVAVPK
-1034 REPSDPS
+1034 
-1041 AQGMQE
+1041 
-1047 ATQ
+1047 

>member
-1 MTNSNQTPR
+1 MNDKTQRSPQSDQEI
-10 ADDDITGIAA
+10 AGIAA

-33 LIFLIGGAAAFFGL
+33 LIFLIGGTAAFFGL

-86 QQLTYVDE
+86 QQLPYVDE
-94 VNSISS
+94 VNSLSS
-100 RGLSQITVTMKNN
+100 RGLSQITVSMKKN
-113 YGPDDL
+113 YGPNDL

-133 KGSLPPGVNDPQVID
+133 KGQLPPGVNEPQVID

-154 GILLAVTGDGYSYK
+154 GILLAITGEGYSYK

-180 LELIDGVS
+180 LELVDGVS

-202 EISMKRLSSLGLSP
+202 EVSMKRLSSLGLSP
-216 STVFNLLS
+216 NTVFNLLS
-224 TQNVVSDAGA
+224 TQNAVSDAGA
-234 VRIGSEYIRIQPTGE
+234 IRIGDEYIRIHPTGE

-258 LILTESGAQ
+258 LIITENGAQ

-275 AEITRGYIEVPSN
+275 AEIKRGYVEVPSN
-288 IITFNGHLALNL
+288 IINFNGKLALNI
-300 GVSFAQGVNVVE
+300 GISFAQGVNVVE
-312 VGQRFDRR
+312 VGNLFDRR

-325 YQQPVGVEI
+325 YQQPVGVDI

-362 IVVLLFFMGL
+362 IIVLLFFMGL

-382 LLTVLGTFIFMKYF
+382 LLTVLGTFIFMLYF
-396 AIDLQRIS
+396 KIDLQRIS

-464 IGLSEDSTGE
+464 IGLSQDATGE

-486 LMLSWFTAISITP
+486 LMLSWFTAISLTP
-499 FFADIF
+499 FFADLF
-505 FKGQKNAAGSEDAD
+505 FRGQKVNAQQNGDEVD
-519 PYNGIIFVVY
+519 PYQGMIFVVY
-529 RRFLQLCM
+529 KNFLEFCM
-537 RQAWFTVI
+537 RRAWLTMG
-545 VLVVGLAASVYGFGF
+545 VLLVGLFVSLYGFTL

-568 STTPM
+568 STTPI

-580 PEGTDIRATNT
+580 PEGSDIRATNT
-591 KLKALESW
+591 KLKVLQDWLAG
-599 ITQQDGVEHVTTT
+599 QDGVEHVTTT

-638 RVTSYESLDALMVKF
+638 RVTNYEALAPLMAKF
-653 RAHVEQQFPE
+653 RQYVGNHFPE
-663 VNYKLKKIELG
+663 VNYKLKQIELG

-682 ARLIGSDPTVLR
+682 ARIVGSDPTVLR
-694 SLAAEVQGIM
+694 TIASQVMDVMYA
-704 RDDPG
+704 DPG
-709 ATNIRHDWRER
+709 ATNVRHDWRER

-725 PKFNESQARRYGIT
+725 PQFNESQARRYGIT
-739 KSDVDDFLSMS
+739 KSDVDDFLAMS
-750 FSGLSI
+750 FSGKAV
-756 GVYRDGTTLMPIV
+756 GVYRDGTTLMPIM
-769 ARLPEEERVDI
+769 ARLPEAERVDI

-789 SPALSEFIP
+789 SPALGEYIP
-798 LQQVTLGYDMRW
+798 LQQVTLGYELKW

-818 NRKRMLTVMAD
+818 NRKRILTVMAD
-829 PDLLGEE
+829 PDILGEE
-836 TAATLQSRLQTK
+836 TAATLQTRLMPAV
-848 IEALEFPPGYSL
+848 EAISLPPGYSL
-860 EWGGEYESSADAQ
+860 EWGGEYESSRDAQ
-873 ASLFTTMP
+873 TSLFQTMP

-894 FNSIKEPIIVWCTVP
+894 FNSVKEPLIVWLTVP
-909 LALIGVTSGL
+909 LAVIGVTTGL
-919 LLLDTPFG
+919 LALNTPFG

-933 FLSLSGMVLKNG
+933 FLSLSGMLLKNG

-953 IEMKLGKDPYVAVV
+953 IEMKSGKDPYIAVV
-967 DAALSRV
+967 DASLSRV

-980 AITTILGMIPLLPDI
+980 AITTILGMVPLLPDI

-1025 FHSVRVPNG
+1025 FHKVAVPK
-1034 REPSDPS
+1034 
-1041 AQGMQE
+1041 
-1047 ATQ
+1047 

>member
-1 MTNSNQTPR
+1 MSEQNKVPQS
-10 ADDDITGIAA
+10 DDDVTGIAA
-20 YFIRNRVISWMIS
+20 YFIRNRVISWMVS
-33 LIFLIGGAAAFFGL
+33 LIFLIGGIAAFFGL

-94 VNSISS
+94 VNSISN

-133 KGSLPPGVNDPQVID
+133 KVTLPPGVNEPQVID

-180 LELIDGVS
+180 LELVDGVS

-202 EISMKRLSSLGLSP
+202 EVSMKKLSSIGLSP
-216 STVFNLLS
+216 NTVFNLLS
-224 TQNVVSDAGA
+224 TQNIVSDAGA
-234 VRIGSEYIRIQPTGE
+234 IRIGDEYIRIQPTGE
-249 FQNVDQLGD
+249 FQSVDELGD
-258 LILTESGAQ
+258 LLITESGAQ
-267 GLIYLRDV
+267 GLIFLKDV
-275 AEITRGYIEVPSN
+275 AEIKRGYVEVPSN
-288 IITFNGHLALNL
+288 IINFNGSLALNV

-312 VGQRFDRR
+312 VGKAFDRR

-334 AEIYSQPKEVDKSVS
+334 SEIYSQPKEVDKSVS
-349 GFVVSLGQAVAIV
+349 GFVISLAQAVGIV
-362 IVVLLFFMGL
+362 IIVLLFFMGL

-382 LLTVLGTFIFMKYF
+382 LLTVLGTFIFMKYL

-486 LMLSWFTAISITP
+486 LMLSWFTAISLTP

-505 FKGQKNAAGSEDAD
+505 FKGQKIKQGEGEEND
-519 PYNGIIFVVY
+519 PYNGIIFVAY
-529 RRFLQLCM
+529 KKFLEFCM
-537 RQAWFTVI
+537 RRAWLTVV
-545 VLVVGLAASVYGFGF
+545 VLIVGLGVSVYGFTL
-560 VKQAFFPS
+560 VKQSFFPS
-568 STTPM
+568 STTPI
-573 FQADIWL
+573 FQLDVWL
-580 PEGTDIRATNT
+580 PEGTDIRATND
-591 KLKALESW
+591 KLKELESW
-599 ITQQDGVEHVTTT
+599 LAEQEHVDHITTT

-638 RVTSYESLDALMVKF
+638 RVDNYEALAPLMARF
-653 RAHVEQQFPE
+653 RDHLKANYPE
-663 VNYKLKKIELG
+663 INYKLKQIELG

-682 ARLIGSDPTVLR
+682 ARIIGSDPTVLR
-694 SLAAEVQGIM
+694 TIAAQVMDIM
-704 RDDPG
+704 YADPG

-720 TKVLE
+720 TQVLE
-725 PKFNESQARRYGIT
+725 PQFNESQARRYGIT

-750 FSGLSI
+750 FSGMTI
-756 GVYRDGTTLMPIV
+756 GLYRDGTTLMPIV
-769 ARLPEEERVDI
+769 ARLPEDERIDI

-789 SPALSEFIP
+789 SPAQSEFIP
-798 LQQVTLGYDMRW
+798 LQQVTMGYDMRW

-829 PDLLGEE
+829 PDILGEE
-836 TAATLQSRLQTK
+836 TASTLQKRLQPQ
-848 IEALEFPPGYSL
+848 IEAIQMPPGYSL
-860 EWGGEYESSADAQ
+860 EWGGEYESSGDAQ
-873 ASLFTTMP
+873 ESLFTTMP

-894 FNSIKEPIIVWCTVP
+894 FNSIKEPLIVWLTVP
-909 LALIGVTSGL
+909 LALIGVTTGL
-919 LLLDTPFG
+919 LALNTPFG

-953 IEMKLGKDPYVAVV
+953 IEMKSGKEAYDAVV
-967 DAALSRV
+967 DAAVSRV

-1004 MFGLGFATVL
+1004 MFGLGFATIL

-1025 FHSVRVPNG
+1025 FHKVSVPK
-1034 REPSDPS
+1034 
-1041 AQGMQE
+1041 
-1047 ATQ
+1047 

>member
-1 MTNSNQTPR
+1 MSEQNKVPQS
-10 ADDDITGIAA
+10 DDDVTGIAA
-20 YFIRNRVISWMIS
+20 YFIRNRVISWMVS
-33 LIFLIGGAAAFFGL
+33 LIFLIGGIAAFFGL

-94 VNSISS
+94 VNSISN

-133 KGSLPPGVNDPQVID
+133 KVTLPPGVNEPQVID

-180 LELIDGVS
+180 LELVDGVS

-202 EISMKRLSSLGLSP
+202 EVSMKKLSSIGLSP
-216 STVFNLLS
+216 NTVFNLLS
-224 TQNVVSDAGA
+224 TQNIVSDAGA
-234 VRIGSEYIRIQPTGE
+234 IRIGDEYIRIQPTGE
-249 FQNVDQLGD
+249 FQSVDELGD
-258 LILTESGAQ
+258 LLITESGAQ
-267 GLIYLRDV
+267 GLIFLKDV
-275 AEITRGYIEVPSN
+275 AEIKRGYVEVPSN
-288 IITFNGHLALNL
+288 IINFNGSLALNV

-312 VGQRFDRR
+312 VGKAFDRR

-334 AEIYSQPKEVDKSVS
+334 SEIYSQPKEVDKSVS
-349 GFVVSLGQAVAIV
+349 GFVISLAQAVGIV
-362 IVVLLFFMGL
+362 IIVLLFFMGL

-382 LLTVLGTFIFMKYF
+382 LLTVLGTFIFMKYL

-486 LMLSWFTAISITP
+486 LMLSWFTAISLTP

-505 FKGQKNAAGSEDAD
+505 FKGQKIKQGEGEEND
-519 PYNGIIFVVY
+519 PYNGIIFVAY
-529 RRFLQLCM
+529 KKFLEFCM
-537 RQAWFTVI
+537 RRAWLTVV
-545 VLVVGLAASVYGFGF
+545 VLIVGLGASVYGFTL
-560 VKQAFFPS
+560 VKQSFFPS
-568 STTPM
+568 STTPI
-573 FQADIWL
+573 FQLDVWL
-580 PEGTDIRATNT
+580 PEGTDIRATND
-591 KLKALESW
+591 KLKELESW
-599 ITQQDGVEHVTTT
+599 LAEQEHVAHITTT

-638 RVTSYESLDALMVKF
+638 RVDNYEALVPLMARF
-653 RAHVEQQFPE
+653 RDHLKANYPE
-663 VNYKLKKIELG
+663 INYKLKQIELG

-682 ARLIGSDPTVLR
+682 ARIIGSDPTVLR
-694 SLAAEVQGIM
+694 TIAAQVMDIM
-704 RDDPG
+704 YADPG

-720 TKVLE
+720 TQVLE
-725 PKFNESQARRYGIT
+725 PQFNESQARRYGIT

-750 FSGLSI
+750 FSGMTI
-756 GVYRDGTTLMPIV
+756 GLYRDGTTLMPIV
-769 ARLPEEERVDI
+769 ARLPEDERIDI

-789 SPALSEFIP
+789 SPAQSEFIP
-798 LQQVTLGYDMRW
+798 LQQVTMGYDMRW

-829 PDLLGEE
+829 PDILGEE
-836 TAATLQSRLQTK
+836 TASTLQKRLQPQ
-848 IEALEFPPGYSL
+848 IEAIQMPPGYSL
-860 EWGGEYESSADAQ
+860 EWGGEYESSGDAQ
-873 ASLFTTMP
+873 ESLFTTMP

-894 FNSIKEPIIVWCTVP
+894 FNSIKEPLIVWLTVP
-909 LALIGVTSGL
+909 LALIGVTTGL
-919 LLLDTPFG
+919 LALNTPFG

-953 IEMKLGKDPYVAVV
+953 IEMKSGKEAYDAVV
-967 DAALSRV
+967 DAAVSRV

-1004 MFGLGFATVL
+1004 MFGLGFATIL

-1025 FHSVRVPNG
+1025 FHKVSVPK
-1034 REPSDPS
+1034 
-1041 AQGMQE
+1041 
-1047 ATQ
+1047 

>member
-1 MTNSNQTPR
+1 MSEQNKVPQS
-10 ADDDITGIAA
+10 DDDVTGIAA
-20 YFIRNRVISWMIS
+20 YFIRNRVISWMVS
-33 LIFLIGGAAAFFGL
+33 LIFLIGGIAAFFGL

-94 VNSISS
+94 VNSISN

-133 KGSLPPGVNDPQVID
+133 KVTLPPGVNEPQVID

-180 LELIDGVS
+180 LELVDGVS

-202 EISMKRLSSLGLSP
+202 EVSMKKLSSIGLSP
-216 STVFNLLS
+216 NTVFNLLS
-224 TQNVVSDAGA
+224 TQNIVSDAGA
-234 VRIGSEYIRIQPTGE
+234 IRIGDEYIRIQPTGE
-249 FQNVDQLGD
+249 FQSVDELGD
-258 LILTESGAQ
+258 LLITESGAQ
-267 GLIYLRDV
+267 GLIFLKDV
-275 AEITRGYIEVPSN
+275 AEIKRGYVEVPSN
-288 IITFNGHLALNL
+288 IINFNGSLALNV

-312 VGQRFDRR
+312 VGKAFDRR

-334 AEIYSQPKEVDKSVS
+334 SEIYSQPKEVDKSVS
-349 GFVVSLGQAVAIV
+349 GFVISLAQAVGIV
-362 IVVLLFFMGL
+362 IIVLLFFMGL

-382 LLTVLGTFIFMKYF
+382 LLTVLGTFIFMKYL

-486 LMLSWFTAISITP
+486 LMLSWFTAISLTP

-505 FKGQKNAAGSEDAD
+505 FKGQKIKQGEGEEND
-519 PYNGIIFVVY
+519 PYNGIIFVAY
-529 RRFLQLCM
+529 KKFLEFCM
-537 RQAWFTVI
+537 RRAWLTVV
-545 VLVVGLAASVYGFGF
+545 VLIVGLGASVYGFTL
-560 VKQAFFPS
+560 VKQSFFPS
-568 STTPM
+568 STTPI
-573 FQADIWL
+573 FQLDVWL
-580 PEGTDIRATNT
+580 PEGTDIRATND
-591 KLKALESW
+591 KLKELESW
-599 ITQQDGVEHVTTT
+599 LAEQEHVDHITTT

-638 RVTSYESLDALMVKF
+638 RVDNYEALAPLMARF
-653 RAHVEQQFPE
+653 RDHLKTNYPE
-663 VNYKLKKIELG
+663 INYKLKQIELG

-682 ARLIGSDPTVLR
+682 ARIIGSDPTVLR
-694 SLAAEVQGIM
+694 TIAAQVMDIM
-704 RDDPG
+704 YADPG

-720 TKVLE
+720 TQVLE
-725 PKFNESQARRYGIT
+725 PQFNESQARRYGIT

-750 FSGLSI
+750 FSGMTI
-756 GVYRDGTTLMPIV
+756 GLYRDGTTLMPIV
-769 ARLPEEERVDI
+769 ARLPEDERIDI

-789 SPALSEFIP
+789 SPAQSEFIP
-798 LQQVTLGYDMRW
+798 LQQVTMGYDMRW

-829 PDLLGEE
+829 PDILGEE
-836 TAATLQSRLQTK
+836 TASTLQKRLQPQ
-848 IEALEFPPGYSL
+848 IEAIQMPPGYSL
-860 EWGGEYESSADAQ
+860 EWGGEYESSGDAQ
-873 ASLFTTMP
+873 ESLFTTMP

-894 FNSIKEPIIVWCTVP
+894 FNSIKEPLIVWLTVP
-909 LALIGVTSGL
+909 LALIGVTTGL
-919 LLLDTPFG
+919 LALNTPFG

-953 IEMKLGKDPYVAVV
+953 IEMKSGKEAYDAVV
-967 DAALSRV
+967 DAAVSRV

-1004 MFGLGFATVL
+1004 MFGLGFATIL

-1025 FHSVRVPNG
+1025 FHKVSVPK
-1034 REPSDPS
+1034 
-1041 AQGMQE
+1041 
-1047 ATQ
+1047 

>member
-1 MTNSNQTPR
+1 MSEQNKVPQS
-10 ADDDITGIAA
+10 DDDVTGIAA
-20 YFIRNRVISWMIS
+20 YFIRNRVISWMVS
-33 LIFLIGGAAAFFGL
+33 LIFLIGGIAAFFGL

-94 VNSISS
+94 VNSISN

-133 KGSLPPGVNDPQVID
+133 KVTLPPGVNEPQVID

-180 LELIDGVS
+180 LELVDGVS

-202 EISMKRLSSLGLSP
+202 EVSMKKLSSIGLSP
-216 STVFNLLS
+216 NTVFNLLS
-224 TQNVVSDAGA
+224 TQNIVSDAGA
-234 VRIGSEYIRIQPTGE
+234 IRIGDEYIRIQPTGE
-249 FQNVDQLGD
+249 FQSVDELGD
-258 LILTESGAQ
+258 LLITESGAQ
-267 GLIYLRDV
+267 GLIFLKDV
-275 AEITRGYIEVPSN
+275 AEIKRGYVEVPSN
-288 IITFNGHLALNL
+288 IINFNGSLALNV

-312 VGQRFDRR
+312 VGKAFDRR

-325 YQQPVGVEI
+325 YQQPIGVEI
-334 AEIYSQPKEVDKSVS
+334 SEIYSQPKEVDKSVS
-349 GFVVSLGQAVAIV
+349 GFVISLAQAVGIV
-362 IVVLLFFMGL
+362 IIVLLFFMGL

-382 LLTVLGTFIFMKYF
+382 LLTVLGTFIFMKYL

-486 LMLSWFTAISITP
+486 LMLSWFTAISLTP

-505 FKGQKNAAGSEDAD
+505 FKGQKIKQGEGEGEEND
-519 PYNGIIFVVY
+519 PYNGIIFVAY
-529 RRFLQLCM
+529 KKFLEFCM
-537 RQAWFTVI
+537 RRAWLTVV
-545 VLVVGLAASVYGFGF
+545 VLIVGLGASVYGFTL
-560 VKQAFFPS
+560 VKQSFFPS
-568 STTPM
+568 STTPI
-573 FQADIWL
+573 FQLDVWL
-580 PEGTDIRATNT
+580 PEGTDIRATND
-591 KLKALESW
+591 KLKELESW
-599 ITQQDGVEHVTTT
+599 LAEQEHVDHITTT

-638 RVTSYESLDALMVKF
+638 RVDNYEALAPLMARF
-653 RAHVEQQFPE
+653 RDHLKANYPDI
-663 VNYKLKKIELG
+663 NYKLKQIELG

-682 ARLIGSDPTVLR
+682 ARIIGSDPTVLR
-694 SLAAEVQGIM
+694 TIAAQVMDIM
-704 RDDPG
+704 YADPG

-720 TKVLE
+720 TQVLE
-725 PKFNESQARRYGIT
+725 PQFNESQARRYGIT

-750 FSGLSI
+750 FSGMTI
-756 GVYRDGTTLMPIV
+756 GLYRDGTTLMPIV
-769 ARLPEEERVDI
+769 ARLPEDERIDI

-789 SPALSEFIP
+789 SPAQSEFIP
-798 LQQVTLGYDMRW
+798 LQQVTMGYDMRW

-829 PDLLGEE
+829 PDILGEE
-836 TAATLQSRLQTK
+836 TASTLQKRLQPQ
-848 IEALEFPPGYSL
+848 IEAIQMPPGYSL
-860 EWGGEYESSADAQ
+860 EWGGEYESSGDAQ
-873 ASLFTTMP
+873 ESLFTTMP

-894 FNSIKEPIIVWCTVP
+894 FNSIKEPLIVWLTVP
-909 LALIGVTSGL
+909 LALIGVTTGL
-919 LLLDTPFG
+919 LALNTPFG

-953 IEMKLGKDPYVAVV
+953 IEMKSGKEAYDAVV
-967 DAALSRV
+967 DAAVSRV

-1004 MFGLGFATVL
+1004 MFGLGFATIL

-1025 FHSVRVPNG
+1025 FHKVSVPK
-1034 REPSDPS
+1034 
-1041 AQGMQE
+1041 
-1047 ATQ
+1047 

>member
-1 MTNSNQTPR
+1 MSDLNKSVPQS
-10 ADDDITGIAA
+10 DDDDVTGIAA
-20 YFIRNRVISWMIS
+20 YFIRNRVISWMVA
-33 LIFLIGGAAAFFGL
+33 LIFLIGGIAAFFGL

-75 EEVTYPLEKAI
+75 EEVTYPIEKAI

-133 KGSLPPGVNDPQVID
+133 KGTLPPGVNEPQVID

-180 LELIDGVS
+180 LELVDGVS

-202 EISMKRLSSLGLSP
+202 EVSMKKLSSIGLSP
-216 STVFNLLS
+216 DTVFNLLS

-234 VRIGSEYIRIQPTGE
+234 IRIGDEYIRIQPTGE
-249 FQNVDQLGD
+249 FQSVDELGD
-258 LILTESGAQ
+258 LLITESGAQ
-267 GLIYLRDV
+267 GLIFLKDV
-275 AEITRGYIEVPSN
+275 AEIKRGYVEVPNN
-288 IITFNGHLALNL
+288 IINFNGSLALNV
-300 GVSFAQGVNVVE
+300 GVSFAEGVNVVE
-312 VGQRFDRR
+312 VGKAFDHR

-325 YQQPVGVEI
+325 YQQPVGIEI
-334 AEIYSQPKEVDKSVS
+334 SEIYSQPKEVDKSVS
-349 GFVVSLGQAVAIV
+349 GFVVSLAQAVGIV
-362 IVVLLFFMGL
+362 IIVLLFFMGL

-382 LLTVLGTFIFMKYF
+382 LLTVLGTFIFMKYL

-486 LMLSWFTAISITP
+486 LMLSWFTAISLTP

-505 FKGQKNAAGSEDAD
+505 FKGQKIKQGEGEEND
-519 PYNGIIFVVY
+519 PYNGVIFVIY
-529 RRFLQLCM
+529 KKFLQFCM
-537 RQAWFTVI
+537 RRAWFTVV
-545 VLVVGLAASVYGFGF
+545 VLIAGLAASVYGFTF

-568 STTPM
+568 STTPI
-573 FQADIWL
+573 FQLDVWM

-591 KLKALESW
+591 TLKELERW
-599 ITQQDGVEHVTTT
+599 LTKQEHVDHITTT

-638 RVTSYESLDALMVKF
+638 RMENYEALKPLMAKF
-653 RAHVEQQFPE
+653 REYLKANYPE
-663 VNYKLKKIELG
+663 INYKLKQIELG

-682 ARLIGSDPTVLR
+682 ARIIGSDPTVLR
-694 SLAAEVQGIM
+694 TIAAQVKDIM
-704 RDDPG
+704 YADPQ

-720 TKVLE
+720 TQVLE
-725 PKFNESQARRYGIT
+725 PQFNESQARRYGIT

-750 FSGLSI
+750 FSGMTI
-756 GVYRDGTTLMPIV
+756 GLYRDGTTLMPIV
-769 ARLPEEERVDI
+769 ARLPEDERIDI

-789 SPALSEFIP
+789 SPAQSEFIP
-798 LQQVTLGYDMRW
+798 LQQVTMGYDMRW

-829 PDLLGEE
+829 PDILGEE
-836 TAATLQSRLQTK
+836 TASTLQKRLQPQ
-848 IEALEFPPGYSL
+848 IEAIQMPPGYSL
-860 EWGGEYESSADAQ
+860 EWGGEYESSGDAQ
-873 ASLFTTMP
+873 ESLFTTMP

-894 FNSIKEPIIVWCTVP
+894 FNSIKEPLIVWLTVP
-909 LALIGVTSGL
+909 LALIGVTTGL
-919 LLLDTPFG
+919 LALNTPFG

-953 IEMKLGKDPYVAVV
+953 IEMKSGKEAYDAVV
-967 DAALSRV
+967 DAAVSRV

-1025 FHSVRVPNG
+1025 FHKVAVPKQ
-1034 REPSDPS
+1034 
-1041 AQGMQE
+1041 A
-1047 ATQ
+1047 

>member
-1 MTNSNQTPR
+1 MSDLNKSVPQS
-10 ADDDITGIAA
+10 DDDVAGIAA
-20 YFIRNRVISWMIS
+20 YFIRNRVISWMVA
-33 LIFLIGGAAAFFGL
+33 LIFLIGGIAAFFGL

-75 EEVTYPLEKAI
+75 EEVTYPIEKAI

-133 KGSLPPGVNDPQVID
+133 KGTLPPGVNEPQVID

-180 LELIDGVS
+180 LELVDGVS

-202 EISMKRLSSLGLSP
+202 EVSMKKLSSIGLSP
-216 STVFNLLS
+216 DTVFNLLS

-234 VRIGSEYIRIQPTGE
+234 IRIGDEYIRIQPTGE
-249 FQNVDQLGD
+249 FQSVDELGD
-258 LILTESGAQ
+258 LLITESGAQ
-267 GLIYLRDV
+267 GLIFLKDV
-275 AEITRGYIEVPSN
+275 AEIKSGYVEVPNN
-288 IITFNGHLALNL
+288 IINFNGSLALNV
-300 GVSFAQGVNVVE
+300 GVSFAEGVNVVE
-312 VGQRFDRR
+312 VGKAFDHR

-325 YQQPVGVEI
+325 YQQPVGIEI
-334 AEIYSQPKEVDKSVS
+334 SEIYSQPKEVDKSVS
-349 GFVVSLGQAVAIV
+349 GFVVSLAQAVGIV
-362 IVVLLFFMGL
+362 IIVLLFFMGL

-382 LLTVLGTFIFMKYF
+382 LLTVLGTFIFMKYL

-486 LMLSWFTAISITP
+486 LMLSWFTAISLTP

-505 FKGQKNAAGSEDAD
+505 FKGQKIKQGEGEEND
-519 PYNGIIFVVY
+519 PYNGVIFVIY
-529 RRFLQLCM
+529 KKFLQFCM
-537 RQAWFTVI
+537 RRAWFTVV
-545 VLVVGLAASVYGFGF
+545 VLIAGLAASVYGFTF

-568 STTPM
+568 STTPI
-573 FQADIWL
+573 FQLDVWM

-591 KLKALESW
+591 TLKELESW
-599 ITQQDGVEHVTTT
+599 LAKQEHVDHITTT

-638 RVTSYESLDALMVKF
+638 RMENYEALKPLMAKF
-653 RAHVEQQFPE
+653 REYLKANYPE
-663 VNYKLKKIELG
+663 INYKLKQIELG

-682 ARLIGSDPTVLR
+682 ARIIGSDPTVLR
-694 SLAAEVQGIM
+694 TIAAQVKDIM
-704 RDDPG
+704 YADPQ

-720 TKVLE
+720 TQVLE
-725 PKFNESQARRYGIT
+725 PQFNESQARRYGIT

-750 FSGLSI
+750 FSGMTI
-756 GVYRDGTTLMPIV
+756 GLYRDGTTLMPIV
-769 ARLPEEERVDI
+769 ARLPEDERIDI

-789 SPALSEFIP
+789 SPAQSEFIP
-798 LQQVTLGYDMRW
+798 LQQVTMGYDMRW

-829 PDLLGEE
+829 PDILGEE
-836 TAATLQSRLQTK
+836 TASTLQKRLQPQ
-848 IEALEFPPGYSL
+848 IEAIQMPPGYSL
-860 EWGGEYESSADAQ
+860 EWGGEYESSGDAQ
-873 ASLFTTMP
+873 ESLFTTMP

-894 FNSIKEPIIVWCTVP
+894 FNSIKEPLIVWLTVP
-909 LALIGVTSGL
+909 LALIGVTTGL
-919 LLLDTPFG
+919 LALNTPFG

-953 IEMKLGKDPYVAVV
+953 IEMKSGKEAYDAVV
-967 DAALSRV
+967 DAAVSRV

-1025 FHSVRVPNG
+1025 FHKVAVPKQ
-1034 REPSDPS
+1034 
-1041 AQGMQE
+1041 A
-1047 ATQ
+1047 

>member
-1 MTNSNQTPR
+1 MSDLNKSVPQS
-10 ADDDITGIAA
+10 DDDVTGIAA
-20 YFIRNRVISWMIS
+20 YFIRNRVISWMVA
-33 LIFLIGGAAAFFGL
+33 LIFLIGGIAAFFGL

-75 EEVTYPLEKAI
+75 EEVTYPIEKAI

-133 KGSLPPGVNDPQVID
+133 KGTLPPGVNEPQVID

-180 LELIDGVS
+180 LELVDGVS

-202 EISMKRLSSLGLSP
+202 EVSMKKLSSIGLAP
-216 STVFNLLS
+216 DTVFNLLS

-234 VRIGSEYIRIQPTGE
+234 IRIGDEYIRIQPTGE
-249 FQNVDQLGD
+249 FQSVEELGD
-258 LILTESGAQ
+258 LLITESGAQ
-267 GLIYLRDV
+267 GLIFLKDV
-275 AEITRGYIEVPSN
+275 AEIKRGYVEVPNN
-288 IITFNGHLALNL
+288 IINFNGSLALNV
-300 GVSFAQGVNVVE
+300 GVSFAEGVNVVE
-312 VGQRFDRR
+312 VGKAFDHR

-325 YQQPVGVEI
+325 YQQPVGIEI
-334 AEIYSQPKEVDKSVS
+334 SEIYSQPKEVDKSVS
-349 GFVVSLGQAVAIV
+349 GFVVSLAQAVGIV
-362 IVVLLFFMGL
+362 IIVLLFFMGL

-382 LLTVLGTFIFMKYF
+382 LLTVLGTFIFMKYL

-486 LMLSWFTAISITP
+486 LMLSWFTAISLTP

-505 FKGQKNAAGSEDAD
+505 FKGQKIKQGEGEEND
-519 PYNGIIFVVY
+519 PYKGVIFVIY
-529 RRFLQLCM
+529 KKFLQFCM
-537 RQAWFTVI
+537 RRAWFTVV
-545 VLVVGLAASVYGFGF
+545 VLIAGLAASVYGFTF

-568 STTPM
+568 STTPI
-573 FQADIWL
+573 FQLDVWM

-591 KLKALESW
+591 TLKELESW
-599 ITQQDGVEHVTTT
+599 LAKQEHVDHITTT

-638 RVTSYESLDALMVKF
+638 RMENYEALKPLMAKF
-653 RAHVEQQFPE
+653 REYLKANYPE
-663 VNYKLKKIELG
+663 INYKLKQIELG

-682 ARLIGSDPTVLR
+682 ARIIGSDPTVLR
-694 SLAAEVQGIM
+694 TIAAQVKDIM
-704 RDDPG
+704 YADPQ

-720 TKVLE
+720 TQVLE
-725 PKFNESQARRYGIT
+725 PQFNESQARRYGIT

-750 FSGLSI
+750 FSGMTI
-756 GVYRDGTTLMPIV
+756 GLYRDGTTLMPIV
-769 ARLPEEERVDI
+769 ARLPEDERIDI

-789 SPALSEFIP
+789 SPAQSEFIP
-798 LQQVTLGYDMRW
+798 LQQVTMGYDMRW

-829 PDLLGEE
+829 PDILGEE
-836 TAATLQSRLQTK
+836 TASTLQKRLQPQ
-848 IEALEFPPGYSL
+848 IEAIQMPPGYSL
-860 EWGGEYESSADAQ
+860 EWGGEYESSGDAQ
-873 ASLFTTMP
+873 ESLFTTMP

-894 FNSIKEPIIVWCTVP
+894 FNSIKEPLIVWLTVP
-909 LALIGVTSGL
+909 LALIGVTTGL
-919 LLLDTPFG
+919 LALNTPFG

-953 IEMKLGKDPYVAVV
+953 IEMKSGKEAYDAVV
-967 DAALSRV
+967 DAAVSRV

-1025 FHSVRVPNG
+1025 FHKVAVPKQ
-1034 REPSDPS
+1034 
-1041 AQGMQE
+1041 A
-1047 ATQ
+1047 

>member
-1 MTNSNQTPR
+1 MSEQNKVPQS
-10 ADDDITGIAA
+10 DDDVTGIAA
-20 YFIRNRVISWMIS
+20 YFIRNRVISWMVS
-33 LIFLIGGAAAFFGL
+33 LIFLIGGIAAFFGL

-94 VNSISS
+94 VNSISN

-133 KGSLPPGVNDPQVID
+133 KVTLPPGVNEPQVID

-180 LELIDGVS
+180 LELVDGVS

-202 EISMKRLSSLGLSP
+202 EVSMKKLSSIGLSP
-216 STVFNLLS
+216 NTVFNLLS
-224 TQNVVSDAGA
+224 TQNIVSDAGA
-234 VRIGSEYIRIQPTGE
+234 IRIGDEYIRIQPTGE
-249 FQNVDQLGD
+249 FQSVDELGD
-258 LILTESGAQ
+258 LLITESGAQ
-267 GLIYLRDV
+267 GLIFLKDV
-275 AEITRGYIEVPSN
+275 AEIKRGYVEVPSN
-288 IITFNGHLALNL
+288 IINFNGSLALNV

-312 VGQRFDRR
+312 VGKAFDRR

-334 AEIYSQPKEVDKSVS
+334 SEIYSQPKEVDKSVS
-349 GFVVSLGQAVAIV
+349 GFVISLAQAVGIV
-362 IVVLLFFMGL
+362 IIVLLFFMGL

-382 LLTVLGTFIFMKYF
+382 LLTVLGTFIFMKYL

-486 LMLSWFTAISITP
+486 LMLSWFTAISLTP

-505 FKGQKNAAGSEDAD
+505 FKGQKIKQGEGEEND
-519 PYNGIIFVVY
+519 PYNGIIFVAY
-529 RRFLQLCM
+529 KKFLEFCM
-537 RQAWFTVI
+537 RRAWLTVV
-545 VLVVGLAASVYGFGF
+545 VLIVGLGASVYGFTL
-560 VKQAFFPS
+560 VKQSFFPS
-568 STTPM
+568 STTPI
-573 FQADIWL
+573 FQLDVWL
-580 PEGTDIRATNT
+580 PEGTDIRATND
-591 KLKALESW
+591 KLKELESW
-599 ITQQDGVEHVTTT
+599 LAEQEHVDHITTT

-638 RVTSYESLDALMVKF
+638 RVDNYEALAPLMARF
-653 RAHVEQQFPE
+653 RDHLKANYPE
-663 VNYKLKKIELG
+663 INYKLKQIELG

-682 ARLIGSDPTVLR
+682 ARIIGSDPTVLR
-694 SLAAEVQGIM
+694 TIAAQVMDIM
-704 RDDPG
+704 YADPG

-720 TKVLE
+720 TQVLE
-725 PKFNESQARRYGIT
+725 PQFNESQARRYGIT

-750 FSGLSI
+750 FSGMTI
-756 GVYRDGTTLMPIV
+756 GLYRDGTTLMPIV
-769 ARLPEEERVDI
+769 ARLPEDERIDI

-789 SPALSEFIP
+789 SPAQSEFIP
-798 LQQVTLGYDMRW
+798 LQQVTMGYDMRW

-829 PDLLGEE
+829 PDILGEE
-836 TAATLQSRLQTK
+836 TASTLQKRLQPQ
-848 IEALEFPPGYSL
+848 IEAIKMPPGYSL
-860 EWGGEYESSADAQ
+860 EWGGEYESSGDAQ
-873 ASLFTTMP
+873 ESLFTTMP

-894 FNSIKEPIIVWCTVP
+894 FNSIKEPLIVWLTVP
-909 LALIGVTSGL
+909 LALIGVTTGL
-919 LLLDTPFG
+919 LALNTPFG

-953 IEMKLGKDPYVAVV
+953 IEMKSGKEAYDAVV
-967 DAALSRV
+967 DAAVSRV

-1004 MFGLGFATVL
+1004 MFGLGFATIL

-1025 FHSVRVPNG
+1025 FHKVSVPK
-1034 REPSDPS
+1034 
-1041 AQGMQE
+1041 
-1047 ATQ
+1047 

>member
-1 MTNSNQTPR
+1 MSELNNKPQS
-10 ADDDITGIAA
+10 DDEVTGVAA
-20 YFIRNRVISWMIS
+20 YFIRNKVISWMLS
-33 LIFLIGGAAAFFGL
+33 LIFLIGGVAAFFGL

-100 RGLSQITVTMKNN
+100 RGLSQVTVTMKNN

-133 KGSLPPGVNDPQVID
+133 KGQLPPGVNDPQVID

-154 GILLAVTGDGYSYK
+154 GILLAVTGEGYSYK
-168 ELLDYVDYLRRE
+168 ELLDYIDYLRRE
-180 LELIDGVS
+180 LELVDGVS
-188 KVSVSGQQQ
+188 KVSVSGAQQ

-202 EISMKRLSSLGLSP
+202 EISMKKISSLGLSP
-216 STVFNLLS
+216 NTVFNLLS

-234 VRIGSEYIRIQPTGE
+234 VRIGSEYIRIHPTGE
-249 FQNVDQLGD
+249 FKNVEQLGD
-258 LILTESGAQ
+258 LILTEGGAQ
-267 GLIYLRDV
+267 GLIYLKDV
-275 AEITRGYIEVPSN
+275 ADVKRGYIEVPTN
-288 IITFNGHLALNL
+288 IIGYNGKLALNL
-300 GVSFAQGVNVVE
+300 GISFAQGVNVVA
-312 VGQRFDRR
+312 VGEAFDRR

-325 YQQPVGVEI
+325 YQQPVGIDISEV
-334 AEIYSQPKEVDKSVS
+334 YNQPKEVDKSVS

-382 LLTVLGTFIFMKYF
+382 LLTVLGTFIFMQYF
-396 AIDLQRIS
+396 KIDLQRIS

-433 RTRLQAATDIV
+433 RTRMQAATDIV

-499 FFADIF
+499 FFADLF
-505 FKGQKNAAGSEDAD
+505 FKGQKIDSDSEGKD
-519 PYNGIIFVVY
+519 PYNGMVFVIY
-529 RRFLQLCM
+529 KKFLEFCM
-537 RQAWFTVI
+537 KRAWLTMI
-545 VLVVGLAASVYGFGF
+545 VLVIGLGASVYGFGF

-573 FQADIWL
+573 FQVDVWM

-591 KLKALESW
+591 KLKVLESW
-599 ITQQDGVEHVTTT
+599 LSEQEEVEHITTT

-626 EKSYAAY
+626 EKSYSAY

-638 RVTSYESLDALMVKF
+638 RVKSYEVLAPLMKRFRDYVDAS
-653 RAHVEQQFPE
+653 FPE
-663 VNYKLKKIELG
+663 IDYKLKQIELG

-682 ARLIGSDPTVLR
+682 ARIVGSDPTVLR
-694 SLAAEVQGIM
+694 SIASQVIDIM
-704 RDDPG
+704 HADPG
-709 ATNIRHDWRER
+709 AFNVRHDWRDR

-725 PKFNESQARRYGIT
+725 PQFNESQARRYGIT
-739 KSDVDDFLSMS
+739 KSDVDDFLAMS
-750 FSGLSI
+750 FSGKAI

-769 ARLPEEERVDI
+769 ARLPEDERIDI

-798 LQQVTLGYDMRW
+798 LQQVTLGYKMQW
-810 EDPIIVRK
+810 EDPLIIRK
-818 NRKRMLTVMAD
+818 NRKRMLTVFAD

-836 TAATLQSRLQTK
+836 TAATLQKRLQPQ
-848 IEALEFPPGYSL
+848 IEAIELPPGYSL

-881 MGYLFMFLITVFL
+881 LGYLFMFLITVFL
-894 FNSIKEPIIVWCTVP
+894 FNSVKEPLIVWLTVP
-909 LALIGVTSGL
+909 LALIGVTTGL
-919 LLLDTPFG
+919 LALNTPFG

-933 FLSLSGMVLKNG
+933 FLSLSGMLLKNG
-945 IVLLDQIE
+945 IVLLDQID
-953 IEMKLGKDPYVAVV
+953 IEMKSGKEPYIAVV

-1014 TLIVVPVLYRL
+1014 TLIVVPVLYRM
-1025 FHSVRVPNG
+1025 FHKIKVV
-1034 REPSDPS
+1034 
-1041 AQGMQE
+1041 
-1047 ATQ
+1047 

>member
-1 MTNSNQTPR
+1 MSEQNNVAPQK
-10 ADDDITGIAA
+10 DDDENVTGIAA
-20 YFIRNRVISWMIS
+20 YFIRNRVISWMVS
-33 LIFLIGGAAAFFGL
+33 LIFLIGGISAFFGL

-75 EEVTYPLEKAI
+75 EEVTYPIEKAI

-133 KGSLPPGVNDPQVID
+133 KGTLPPGVNEPSVID

-180 LELIDGVS
+180 LELVDGVS

-202 EISMKRLSSLGLSP
+202 EISMKKLSSLGLSP
-216 STVFNLLS
+216 NTVFNLLS

-234 VRIGSEYIRIQPTGE
+234 IRIGDEYIRIQPTGE
-249 FQNVDQLGD
+249 FQSVDELGD
-258 LILTESGAQ
+258 LLLTESGAQ
-267 GLIYLRDV
+267 GLIFLKDV
-275 AEITRGYIEVPSN
+275 AEIKRGYVDVPTN
-288 IITFNGHLALNL
+288 IINYNGELALNM
-300 GVSFAQGVNVVE
+300 GISFAQGVNVVE
-312 VGQRFDRR
+312 VGKAFDRR
-320 LAELK
+320 VAELK

-334 AEIYSQPKEVDKSVS
+334 SEIYNQPKEVDKSVS
-349 GFVVSLGQAVAIV
+349 GFVVSLAQAVGIV

-486 LMLSWFTAISITP
+486 LMLSWFTAISLTP

-505 FKGQKNAAGSEDAD
+505 FKGQKIKSGDGEDND

-529 RRFLQLCM
+529 KKFLNFCM
-537 RQAWFTVI
+537 RRAWFTVV
-545 VLVVGLAASVYGFGF
+545 VLVAGLAASVYGFTH

-568 STTPM
+568 STTPI
-573 FQADIWL
+573 FQLDVWL
-580 PEGTDIRATNT
+580 PEGTDIRATND
-591 KLKALESW
+591 KLKELEGW
-599 ITQQDGVEHVTTT
+599 LAKQDHVEHITTT
-612 AGKGLQRFMLTYAP
+612 AGKGLQRFMLTYSP

-638 RVTSYESLDALMVKF
+638 RVENYEALAPLMDRF
-653 RAHVEQQFPE
+653 RDHIKTNYPE
-663 VNYKLKKIELG
+663 INYKLKQIELG

-682 ARLIGSDPTVLR
+682 ARVIGSDPTVLR
-694 SLAAEVQGIM
+694 TIAAQVM
-704 RDDPG
+704 DVMYADPG

-720 TKVLE
+720 TQVLE
-725 PKFNESQARRYGIT
+725 PQFNESQARRYGIT

-750 FSGLSI
+750 FSGMNI
-756 GVYRDGTTLMPIV
+756 GLYRDGTTLMPIV
-769 ARLPEEERVDI
+769 ARLPEDERIDI

-789 SPALSEFIP
+789 SPAQSEFIP
-798 LQQVTLGYDMRW
+798 LQQVTMGYDMRW

-829 PDLLGEE
+829 PDILGEE
-836 TAATLQSRLQTK
+836 TAATLQARLQPQ
-848 IEALEFPPGYSL
+848 IEAIEMPPGYSL
-860 EWGGEYESSADAQ
+860 EWGGEYESSGDAK

-881 MGYLFMFLITVFL
+881 MGYLFMFLITIFL
-894 FNSIKEPIIVWCTVP
+894 FNSIKEPLIVWLTVP
-909 LALIGVTSGL
+909 LALIGVTTGL
-919 LLLDTPFG
+919 LALNTPFG

-953 IEMKLGKDPYVAVV
+953 IEMKSGKDAYDAVV
-967 DAALSRV
+967 DAAVSRV

-1025 FHSVRVPNG
+1025 FHKVAVPK
-1034 REPSDPS
+1034 
-1041 AQGMQE
+1041 
-1047 ATQ
+1047 

>member
-1 MTNSNQTPR
+1 M
-10 ADDDITGIAA
+10 
-20 YFIRNRVISWMIS
+20 
-33 LIFLIGGAAAFFGL
+33 
-47 GRLEDPAFTIKDAM
+47 
-61 VVTSYPGATPQQVE
+61 
-75 EEVTYPLEKAI
+75 TYPLEKAI

-133 KGSLPPGVNDPQVID
+133 KGQLPPGVNAPQVID

-180 LELIDGVS
+180 LELVDGVS
-188 KVSVSGQQQ
+188 KVSVTGQQQ

-216 STVFNLLS
+216 TTVFNLLS

-234 VRIGSEYIRIQPTGE
+234 IRIGNEYIRIHPTGE

-258 LILTESGAQ
+258 LIITESGAQ

-275 AEITRGYIEVPSN
+275 ADIKRGYVEVPNN
-288 IITFNGHLALNL
+288 IINFNGKLALNV

-312 VGQRFDRR
+312 VGKSFDRR

-325 YQQPVGVEI
+325 YQQPVGI
-334 AEIYSQPKEVDKSVS
+334 DISEIYSQPKEVDKSVS

-362 IVVLLFFMGL
+362 IIVLLFFMGL

-382 LLTVLGTFIFMKYF
+382 LLTVLGTFIFMQYF
-396 AIDLQRIS
+396 KIDLQRIS

-433 RTRLQAATDIV
+433 RTRMQAATDIV

-464 IGLSEDSTGE
+464 IGLSEDATGE

-486 LMLSWFTAISITP
+486 LMLSWFTAISLTP
-499 FFADIF
+499 FFADMF
-505 FKGQKNAAGSEDAD
+505 FKGQKVNVSESGEEVD
-519 PYNGIIFVVY
+519 PYNGMIFVVY
-529 RRFLQLCM
+529 KNFLEFCM
-537 RQAWFTVI
+537 KRAWLTMI
-545 VLVVGLAASVYGFGF
+545 VLVVGLGVSLYGFTL

-599 ITQQDGVEHVTTT
+599 LSQQDDVEHITTT

-638 RVTSYESLDALMVKF
+638 RVTSYEALDALMAKF
-653 RAHVEQQFPE
+653 RQHVKENFPE
-663 VNYKLKKIELG
+663 INYKLKQIELG

-682 ARLIGSDPTVLR
+682 ARVIGSDPTVLR
-694 SLAAEVQGIM
+694 SIAAQVMDIM
-704 RDDPG
+704 YADAG
-709 ATNIRHDWRER
+709 ATNVRHDWRER

-725 PKFNESQARRYGIT
+725 PQFNESQARRYGIT
-739 KSDVDDFLSMS
+739 KSDVDDFLAMS
-750 FSGLSI
+750 FSGMAI
-756 GVYRDGTTLMPIV
+756 GIYRDGTTLMPIV
-769 ARLPEEERVDI
+769 ARLPDEERVDI

-798 LQQVTLGYDMRW
+798 LQQVTLGYELLW

-818 NRKRMLTVMAD
+818 NRKRVLTVMAD
-829 PDLLGEE
+829 PDILGEE
-836 TAATLQSRLQTK
+836 TASTLQKRLMPQ
-848 IEALEFPPGYSL
+848 IEAIQLPPGYSL
-860 EWGGEYESSADAQ
+860 EWGGEYESSRDAQ

-894 FNSIKEPIIVWCTVP
+894 FNSVKEPLIVWLTVP
-909 LALIGVTSGL
+909 LAVIGVTTGL
-919 LLLDTPFG
+919 LALNTPFG

-933 FLSLSGMVLKNG
+933 FLSLSGMLLKNG

-953 IEMKLGKDPYVAVV
+953 IEMKSGKDPYVAVV

-980 AITTILGMIPLLPDI
+980 AITTILGMVPLLPDI

-1004 MFGLGFATVL
+1004 MFGLGFATIL

-1025 FHSVRVPNG
+1025 FHKVAVPK
-1034 REPSDPS
+1034 
-1041 AQGMQE
+1041 
-1047 ATQ
+1047 

>member
-1 MTNSNQTPR
+1 MSDLNKSAPQS
-10 ADDDITGIAA
+10 DDDVTGIAA
-20 YFIRNRVISWMIS
+20 YFIRNRVISWMVA
-33 LIFLIGGAAAFFGL
+33 LIFLIGGIAAFFGL

-75 EEVTYPLEKAI
+75 EEVTYPIEKAI

-133 KGSLPPGVNDPQVID
+133 KGTLPPGVNEPQVID

-180 LELIDGVS
+180 LELVDGVS

-202 EISMKRLSSLGLSP
+202 EVSMKKLSSIGLAP
-216 STVFNLLS
+216 DTVFNLLS

-234 VRIGSEYIRIQPTGE
+234 IRIGDEYIRIQPTGE
-249 FQNVDQLGD
+249 FQSVDELGD
-258 LILTESGAQ
+258 LLITESGAQ
-267 GLIYLRDV
+267 GLIFLKDV
-275 AEITRGYIEVPSN
+275 AEIKRGYVEVPNN
-288 IITFNGHLALNL
+288 IINFNGSLALNV
-300 GVSFAQGVNVVE
+300 GVSFAEGVNVVE
-312 VGQRFDRR
+312 VGKAFDHR

-325 YQQPVGVEI
+325 YQQPVGIEI
-334 AEIYSQPKEVDKSVS
+334 SEIYSQPKEVDKSVS
-349 GFVVSLGQAVAIV
+349 GFVVSLAQAVGIV
-362 IVVLLFFMGL
+362 IIVLLFFMGL

-382 LLTVLGTFIFMKYF
+382 LLTVLGTFIFMKYL

-421 VVEGILIGTQKG
+421 VVEGILIGTQKV

-486 LMLSWFTAISITP
+486 LMLSWFTAISLTP

-505 FKGQKNAAGSEDAD
+505 FKGQKVKQGEGEEND
-519 PYNGIIFVVY
+519 PYNGVIFVIY
-529 RRFLQLCM
+529 KKFLQFCM
-537 RQAWFTVI
+537 RRAWFTVV
-545 VLVVGLAASVYGFGF
+545 VLIAGLAASVYGFTF

-568 STTPM
+568 STTPI
-573 FQADIWL
+573 FQLDVWM

-591 KLKALESW
+591 TLKELESW
-599 ITQQDGVEHVTTT
+599 LAKQEHVDHITTT

-638 RVTSYESLDALMVKF
+638 RMENYEALKPLMAKF
-653 RAHVEQQFPE
+653 REYLKANYPE
-663 VNYKLKKIELG
+663 INYKLKQIELG

-682 ARLIGSDPTVLR
+682 ARIIGSDPTVLR
-694 SLAAEVQGIM
+694 TIAAQVKDIM
-704 RDDPG
+704 YADPQ

-720 TKVLE
+720 TQVLE
-725 PKFNESQARRYGIT
+725 PQFNESQARRYGIT

-750 FSGLSI
+750 FSGMTI
-756 GVYRDGTTLMPIV
+756 GLYRDGTTLMPIV
-769 ARLPEEERVDI
+769 ARLPEDERIDI

-789 SPALSEFIP
+789 SPAQSEFIP
-798 LQQVTLGYDMRW
+798 LQQVTMGYDMRW

-829 PDLLGEE
+829 PDILGEE
-836 TAATLQSRLQTK
+836 TASTLQKRLQPQ
-848 IEALEFPPGYSL
+848 IEAIQLPPGYSL
-860 EWGGEYESSADAQ
+860 EWGGEYESSGDAQ
-873 ASLFTTMP
+873 ESLFTTMP

-894 FNSIKEPIIVWCTVP
+894 FNSIKEPLIVWLTVP
-909 LALIGVTSGL
+909 LALIGVTTGL
-919 LLLDTPFG
+919 LALNTPFG

-953 IEMKLGKDPYVAVV
+953 IEMKSGKEAYDAVV
-967 DAALSRV
+967 DAAVSRV

-1025 FHSVRVPNG
+1025 FHKVAVPKK
-1034 REPSDPS
+1034 
-1041 AQGMQE
+1041 A
-1047 ATQ
+1047 

>member
-1 MTNSNQTPR
+1 MSQEQQKSLPQS
-10 ADDDITGIAA
+10 DDEITGVAA
-20 YFIRNRVISWMIS
+20 YFIRNRVISWMVS
-33 LIFLIGGAAAFFGL
+33 LIFLIGGVSAFFGL

-75 EEVTYPLEKAI
+75 EEVTYPIEKAI

-94 VNSISS
+94 INSISS

-119 PQIWDELRRKVNDL
+119 PQIWDELRRKVNDV
-133 KGSLPPGVNDPQVID
+133 KGSLPPGVNEPSVID

-154 GILLAVTGDGYSYK
+154 GVLFALTGEGYSYK

-180 LELIDGVS
+180 LELVDGVS
-188 KVSVSGQQQ
+188 KVSVTGDQQ

-202 EISMKRLSSLGLSP
+202 EISIKRISALGIAP
-216 STVFNLLS
+216 STIFNLLQ
-224 TQNVVSDAGA
+224 TQNIVSNAGA
-234 VRIGSEYIRIQPTGE
+234 TRIGDEYIRIQPTGE
-249 FQNVDQLGD
+249 FTDVSELGD
-258 LILTESGAQ
+258 LILTEGGAQ
-267 GLIYLRDV
+267 GLIYLKDV
-275 AEITRGYIEVPSN
+275 ADIKRGFIEVPSN
-288 IITFNGHLALNL
+288 IITYNGDVALNV
-300 GVSFAQGVNVVE
+300 GISFATGVNVVE
-312 VGQRFDRR
+312 VGDRLYRR

-325 YQQPVGVEI
+325 FQQPVGIEI
-334 AEIYSQPKEVDKSVS
+334 NEVYSQPKEVDKSVR

-362 IVVLLFFMGL
+362 IIVLLFFMGL

-382 LLTVLGTFIFMKYF
+382 LLTVLGTFIFMQYM

-474 YCGTLFTVLLIS
+474 YCGTLFSVLLIS
-486 LMLSWFTAISITP
+486 LMLSWFTAISLTP

-505 FKGQKNAAGSEDAD
+505 FKGQKVKEGEEGKD
-519 PYNGIIFVVY
+519 PYNGFVFVAY
-529 RRFLQLCM
+529 RKFLEFCM
-537 RQAWFTVI
+537 HRAWLTVV
-545 VLVVGLAASVYGFGF
+545 VLIAALVAALYGFTQ
-560 VKQAFFPS
+560 VKQSFFPA

-573 FQADIWL
+573 FQVDVWL

-591 KLKALESW
+591 KLKAIETW
-599 ITQQDGVEHVTTT
+599 IADQPETDHITTT

-638 RVTSYESLDALMVKF
+638 RVHNYEELNSLMDRFREYLDAT
-653 RAHVEQQFPE
+653 FPE
-663 VNYKLKKIELG
+663 INYKLKQIELG

-682 ARLIGSDPTVLR
+682 ARIIGSDPTVLR
-694 SLAAEVQGIM
+694 SIASQVMDIM
-704 RDDPG
+704 YADPG
-709 ATNIRHDWRER
+709 AYNIRHDWRER

-725 PKFNESQARRYGIT
+725 PIFNESQARRYGIT
-739 KSDVDDFLSMS
+739 KSDVDDVLMMS
-750 FSGLSI
+750 FSGKSVGL
-756 GVYRDGTTLMPIV
+756 YRDGTTLMPIV
-769 ARLPEEERVDI
+769 ARLPDAERVDI
-780 RNIEGMKIW
+780 RNIEGMMIW

-798 LQQVTLGYDMRW
+798 FQQVTQGYDTRW

-818 NRKRMLTVMAD
+818 NRKRMLTIMAD

-836 TAATLQSRLQTK
+836 TAATLQKRLQPQ
-848 IEALEFPPGYSL
+848 IEAIDLPSGYSL
-860 EWGGEYESSADAQ
+860 EWGGEYESSGDAQ
-873 ASLFTTMP
+873 ESLFQTMP
-881 MGYLFMFLITVFL
+881 LGYLFMFLITIFL
-894 FNSIKEPIIVWCTVP
+894 FNAVKEALIVWLTVP
-909 LALIGVTSGL
+909 LAVIGVTTGL
-919 LLLDTPFG
+919 LALNTPFG

-933 FLSLSGMVLKNG
+933 FLSLSGMLLKNG

-953 IEMKLGKDPYVAVV
+953 IEMKSGKEPYLAVV

-1014 TLIVVPVLYRL
+1014 TLIVVPVLYRI
-1025 FHSVRVPNG
+1025 FHRVKVV
-1034 REPSDPS
+1034 
-1041 AQGMQE
+1041 
-1047 ATQ
+1047 

>member
-1 MTNSNQTPR
+1 MSDLNNKPQT
-10 ADDDITGIAA
+10 DDEITGVAA
-20 YFIRNRVISWMIS
+20 YFIRNKVISWMLS
-33 LIFLIGGAAAFFGL
+33 LIFLIGGVSAFFGL

-75 EEVTYPLEKAI
+75 EEVTYPIEKAI

-100 RGLSQITVTMKNN
+100 RGLSQISVTMKNN

-133 KGSLPPGVNDPQVID
+133 QGQLPPGVNTPQVID

-168 ELLDYVDYLRRE
+168 ELLDYIDYLRRE
-180 LELIDGVS
+180 LELVDGVS
-188 KVSVSGQQQ
+188 KVSVSGAQQ

-202 EISMKRLSSLGLSP
+202 EISMKKISSLGLSP
-216 STVFNLLS
+216 NTVFNLLS

-234 VRIGSEYIRIQPTGE
+234 IRIGDEYIRIHPTGE
-249 FQNVDQLGD
+249 FKDVSQLGD
-258 LILTESGAQ
+258 LILTEGGAQ
-267 GLIYLRDV
+267 GLIYLKDV
-275 AEITRGYIEVPSN
+275 AEVTRGYVEVPSN
-288 IITFNGHLALNL
+288 IIGYNGKLALNV
-300 GVSFAQGVNVVE
+300 GVSFAQGVNVVAIGE
-312 VGQRFDRR
+312 TFDRR

-325 YQQPVGVEI
+325 FQQPVGIDI
-334 AEIYSQPKEVDKSVS
+334 AEVYNQPKEVDKSVS

-362 IVVLLFFMGL
+362 IIVLLFFMGL

-382 LLTVLGTFIFMKYF
+382 LLTVFGTFIFMQYF
-396 AIDLQRIS
+396 KIDLQRIS

-433 RTRLQAATDIV
+433 RTRLQASTDIV

-464 IGLSEDSTGE
+464 IGLSEDATGE

-499 FFADIF
+499 FFADMF
-505 FKGQKNAAGSEDAD
+505 FKGQKLPEGEAAD
-519 PYNGIIFVVY
+519 PYNGMVFVLY
-529 RRFLQLCM
+529 KKFLEFCM
-537 RQAWFTVI
+537 NRAWLTV
-545 VLVVGLAASVYGFGF
+545 VTLVVGLAVSLYGFTH
-560 VKQAFFPS
+560 VKQSFFPS
-568 STTPM
+568 STTPL
-573 FQADIWL
+573 FQVDIWM

-591 KLKALESW
+591 KLKVLQSW
-599 ITQQDGVEHVTTT
+599 LSEQEEVDHVTTT

-638 RVTSYESLDALMVKF
+638 RVKSYEGLQPLMERF
-653 RAHVEQQFPE
+653 REHIEASFPE
-663 VNYKLKKIELG
+663 INYKLKQIELG

-682 ARLIGSDPTVLR
+682 ARIVGSDPTVLR
-694 SLAAEVQGIM
+694 GLAAQVMDIM
-704 RDDPG
+704 HADSG
-709 ATNIRHDWRER
+709 AFNIRHDWRER

-725 PKFNESQARRYGIT
+725 PQFNESQARRYGIT
-739 KSDVDDFLSMS
+739 KSDVDDFLAMS
-750 FSGLSI
+750 FSGKSV

-769 ARLPEEERVDI
+769 ARLPEDERVDI

-789 SPALSEFIP
+789 SPALSEYIP
-798 LQQVTLGYDMRW
+798 LQQVTLGYELEW
-810 EDPIIVRK
+810 EDPLIIRK
-818 NRKRMLTVMAD
+818 NRKRMLTVFAD

-836 TAATLQSRLQTK
+836 TASTLQKRLMPA
-848 IEALEFPPGYSL
+848 IEAIEMPPGYSL
-860 EWGGEYESSADAQ
+860 EWGGEYESSRDAQ

-881 MGYLFMFLITVFL
+881 LGYLFMFLITVFL
-894 FNSIKEPIIVWCTVP
+894 FNSVKEPLIVWLTVP
-909 LALIGVTSGL
+909 LAVIGVTTGL
-919 LLLDTPFG
+919 LALNTPFG

-933 FLSLSGMVLKNG
+933 FLSLSGMLLKNG

-953 IEMKLGKDPYVAVV
+953 IEMKSGKDPYVAVV

-1014 TLIVVPVLYRL
+1014 TLIVVPVLYRI
-1025 FHSVRVPNG
+1025 FHKIKVP
-1034 REPSDPS
+1034 
-1041 AQGMQE
+1041 
-1047 ATQ
+1047 T

>member
-1 MTNSNQTPR
+1 MSEANNKPQND
-10 ADDDITGIAA
+10 AQQGDDQITGVAA
-20 YFIRNRVISWMIS
+20 YFIRNKVISWMLS
-33 LIFLIGGAAAFFGL
+33 LIFLIGGVSAFFGL

-100 RGLSQITVTMKNN
+100 RGLSQVTVTMKNN

-133 KGSLPPGVNDPQVID
+133 KVSLPPGVNDPQVID

-168 ELLDYVDYLRRE
+168 ELLDYIDYLRRE
-180 LELIDGVS
+180 LELVDGVS

-202 EISMKRLSSLGLSP
+202 EISMKRISSLGISP
-216 STVFNLLS
+216 NTVFNLLS
-224 TQNVVSDAGA
+224 TQNIVSSAGA
-234 VRIGSEYIRIQPTGE
+234 VRIGDEYIRIHPTGE
-249 FQNVDQLGD
+249 FQNVEQLGD
-258 LILTESGAQ
+258 LILTEGGAQ
-267 GLIYLRDV
+267 GLIYLKDV
-275 AEITRGYIEVPSN
+275 AEVTRGYVEVPTN
-288 IITFNGHLALNL
+288 IIGYNGKLALNL
-300 GVSFAQGVNVVE
+300 GVSFAQGVNVVA
-312 VGQRFDRR
+312 VGEAFDRR

-325 YQQPVGVEI
+325 YQQPVGIDISEV
-334 AEIYSQPKEVDKSVS
+334 YNQPKEVDKSVS

-382 LLTVLGTFIFMKYF
+382 LLTVFGTFIFMQYF
-396 AIDLQRIS
+396 KIDLQRIS

-433 RTRLQAATDIV
+433 RTRMQAATDIV

-505 FKGQKNAAGSEDAD
+505 FKGQKVDADNEGKD
-519 PYNGIIFVVY
+519 PYNGMVFVIY
-529 RRFLQLCM
+529 KNFLEFCM
-537 RQAWFTVI
+537 KRAWLTMA
-545 VLVVGLAASVYGFGF
+545 VLVIGLGASVYGFGF

-573 FQADIWL
+573 FQVDVWM

-591 KLKALESW
+591 KLKVLEDW
-599 ITQQDGVEHVTTT
+599 LAEQDEVEHITTT

-626 EKSYAAY
+626 EKSYSAY
-633 GEITT
+633 GEITV
-638 RVTSYESLDALMVKF
+638 RVKSYEVLEGLMKRF
-653 RAHVEQQFPE
+653 REHVDGQFPE
-663 VNYKLKKIELG
+663 IDYKLKQIELG

-682 ARLIGSDPTVLR
+682 ARIVGSDPTVLR
-694 SLAAEVQGIM
+694 SIAAQVMDVM
-704 RDDPG
+704 RADSG
-709 ATNIRHDWRER
+709 AFNVRHDWRER

-725 PKFNESQARRYGIT
+725 PQFNESQARRYGIT
-739 KSDVDDFLSMS
+739 KSDVDDFLAMS
-750 FSGLSI
+750 FSGKSI

-769 ARLPEEERVDI
+769 ARLPEDERVDI

-789 SPALSEFIP
+789 SPALSEYIP
-798 LQQVTLGYDMRW
+798 LQQVTLGYELEW
-810 EDPIIVRK
+810 EDPLIIRK

-836 TAATLQSRLQTK
+836 TASTLQKRLQPQ
-848 IEALEFPPGYSL
+848 IEAIEMPPGYSL

-881 MGYLFMFLITVFL
+881 LGYLFMFLITVFL
-894 FNSIKEPIIVWCTVP
+894 FNSVKEPLIVWLTVP
-909 LALIGVTSGL
+909 LALIGVTTGL
-919 LLLDTPFG
+919 LALNTPFG

-933 FLSLSGMVLKNG
+933 FLSLSGMLLKNG

-953 IEMKLGKDPYVAVV
+953 IEMKSGKDPYVAVV

-1025 FHSVRVPNG
+1025 FHKIDV
-1034 REPSDPS
+1034 
-1041 AQGMQE
+1041 A
-1047 ATQ
+1047 

>member
-1 MTNSNQTPR
+1 MSEQNNVAPQK
-10 ADDDITGIAA
+10 DDDENVTGIAA
-20 YFIRNRVISWMIS
+20 YFIRNRVISWMVS
-33 LIFLIGGAAAFFGL
+33 LIFLIGGVSAFFGL

-113 YGPDDL
+113 YGSDDL

-133 KGSLPPGVNDPQVID
+133 KGSLPPGVNEPSVID

-180 LELIDGVS
+180 LELVDGVS

-202 EISMKRLSSLGLSP
+202 EISMKKLSSLGLSP
-216 STVFNLLS
+216 NTVFNLLS

-234 VRIGSEYIRIQPTGE
+234 IRIGDEYIRIQPTGE
-249 FQNVDQLGD
+249 FQSVDELGD
-258 LILTESGAQ
+258 LLLTESGAQ
-267 GLIYLRDV
+267 GLIFLKDV
-275 AEITRGYIEVPSN
+275 AEIKRGYVDVPTN
-288 IITFNGHLALNL
+288 IINYNGQLALNL

-312 VGQRFDRR
+312 VGKAFDRR
-320 LAELK
+320 VAELK
-325 YQQPVGVEI
+325 YQQPVGVQI
-334 AEIYSQPKEVDKSVS
+334 SEIYNQPKEVDKSVS
-349 GFVVSLGQAVAIV
+349 GFVISLAQAVGIV

-382 LLTVLGTFIFMKYF
+382 LLTVLGTFIFMKYL

-486 LMLSWFTAISITP
+486 LMLSWFTAISLTP

-505 FKGQKNAAGSEDAD
+505 FKGQKIKSGEGEDND
-519 PYNGIIFVVY
+519 PYNGIVFVMY
-529 RRFLQLCM
+529 KKFLSFCM
-537 RQAWFTVI
+537 RRAWFTVV
-545 VLVVGLAASVYGFGF
+545 VLIAGLAASVYGFTY

-568 STTPM
+568 STTPI
-573 FQADIWL
+573 FQLDVWL
-580 PEGTDIRATNT
+580 PEGTDIRATNDT
-591 KLKALESW
+591 LKELEGW
-599 ITQQDGVEHVTTT
+599 LAEQDHVDHITTT

-638 RVTSYESLDALMVKF
+638 RVENYEALAPLMDRF
-653 RAHVEQQFPE
+653 REHIKTNYPE
-663 VNYKLKKIELG
+663 INYKLKQIELG

-682 ARLIGSDPTVLR
+682 ARIIGSDPTVLR
-694 SLAAEVQGIM
+694 TIAAQVM
-704 RDDPG
+704 DVMYADPG

-720 TKVLE
+720 TQVLE
-725 PKFNESQARRYGIT
+725 PQFNESQARRYGIT

-750 FSGLSI
+750 FSGMTI
-756 GVYRDGTTLMPIV
+756 GLYRDGTTLMPIV
-769 ARLPEEERVDI
+769 ARLPEDERIDI

-789 SPALSEFIP
+789 SPAQSEFIP
-798 LQQVTLGYDMRW
+798 LQQVTMGYDMRW

-829 PDLLGEE
+829 PDILGEE
-836 TAATLQSRLQTK
+836 TAATLQKRLQPA
-848 IEALEFPPGYSL
+848 IEAIEMPPGYSL
-860 EWGGEYESSADAQ
+860 EWGGEYESSGDAK

-881 MGYLFMFLITVFL
+881 MGYLFMFLITIFL
-894 FNSIKEPIIVWCTVP
+894 FNSIKEPLIVWLTVP
-909 LALIGVTSGL
+909 LALIGVTTGL
-919 LLLDTPFG
+919 LALNTPFG

-953 IEMKLGKDPYVAVV
+953 IEMKSGKEAYDAVV
-967 DAALSRV
+967 DAAVSRV

-1025 FHSVRVPNG
+1025 FHRVAVPK
-1034 REPSDPS
+1034 
-1041 AQGMQE
+1041 
-1047 ATQ
+1047 

>member
-1 MTNSNQTPR
+1 MSEKNNVAPQEG
-10 ADDDITGIAA
+10 DENVTGIAA
-20 YFIRNRVISWMIS
+20 YFIRNRVISWMVS
-33 LIFLIGGAAAFFGL
+33 LIFLIGGTAAFFGL

-61 VVTSYPGATPQQVE
+61 VVTAYPGATPQQVE

-133 KGSLPPGVNDPQVID
+133 KGSLPPGVNEPSVID

-154 GILLAVTGDGYSYK
+154 GILLAVNGDGYSYK

-180 LELIDGVS
+180 LELVDGVS

-202 EISMKRLSSLGLSP
+202 EISMKKLSSLGLSP
-216 STVFNLLS
+216 NTVFNLLS

-234 VRIGSEYIRIQPTGE
+234 IRIGNEYIRIQPTGE
-249 FQNVDQLGD
+249 FQSVDELGD
-258 LILTESGAQ
+258 LLLTESGAQ
-267 GLIYLRDV
+267 GLIFLKDV
-275 AEITRGYIEVPSN
+275 ADIKRGYVDVPTN
-288 IITFNGHLALNL
+288 IITYNGQLALNL

-312 VGQRFDRR
+312 VGKAFDRR
-320 LAELK
+320 VAELK

-334 AEIYSQPKEVDKSVS
+334 SEIYNQPKEVDKSVS
-349 GFVVSLGQAVAIV
+349 GFVISLAQAVGIV

-382 LLTVLGTFIFMKYF
+382 LLTVLGTFIFMKYL

-486 LMLSWFTAISITP
+486 LMLSWFTAISLTP

-505 FKGQKNAAGSEDAD
+505 FKGQKIKSGEGEDND
-519 PYNGIIFVVY
+519 PYNGIVFVMY
-529 RRFLQLCM
+529 KKFLGFCM
-537 RQAWFTVI
+537 RRAWFTVG
-545 VLVVGLAASVYGFGF
+545 VLVAGLAASVYGFTY

-568 STTPM
+568 STTPI
-573 FQADIWL
+573 FQLDVWL
-580 PEGTDIRATNT
+580 PEGTDIRATNDT
-591 KLKALESW
+591 LEELEGW
-599 ITQQDGVEHVTTT
+599 LTEQEHVDHITTT

-638 RVTSYESLDALMVKF
+638 RVDNYEALAPLMDRF
-653 RAHVEQQFPE
+653 RAHIKTNYPE
-663 VNYKLKKIELG
+663 INYKLKQIELG

-682 ARLIGSDPTVLR
+682 ARIIGSDPTVLR
-694 SLAAEVQGIM
+694 SIAAQIM
-704 RDDPG
+704 DVMYADPG
-709 ATNIRHDWRER
+709 ATNVRHDWRER
-720 TKVLE
+720 TQVLE
-725 PKFNESQARRYGIT
+725 PQFNESQARRYGIT

-750 FSGLSI
+750 FSGMTI
-756 GVYRDGTTLMPIV
+756 GLYRDGTTLMPIV
-769 ARLPEEERVDI
+769 ARLPEDERIDI

-789 SPALSEFIP
+789 SPAQSEFIP
-798 LQQVTLGYDMRW
+798 LQQVTMGYDMRW

-829 PDLLGEE
+829 PDILGEE
-836 TAATLQSRLQTK
+836 TAATLQKRLQPA
-848 IEALEFPPGYSL
+848 IESIAMPPGYSL
-860 EWGGEYESSADAQ
+860 EWGGEYESSGKAK
-873 ASLFTTMP
+873 ASLFSTMP
-881 MGYLFMFLITVFL
+881 MGYLFMFLITIFL
-894 FNSIKEPIIVWCTVP
+894 FNSIKEPLIVWLTVP
-909 LALIGVTSGL
+909 LAIIGVTTGL
-919 LLLDTPFG
+919 LALNTPFG

-953 IEMKLGKDPYVAVV
+953 IEMQSGKDAYDAVV
-967 DAALSRV
+967 DAAISRV

-1025 FHSVRVPNG
+1025 FHKVAVPN
-1034 REPSDPS
+1034 
-1041 AQGMQE
+1041 
-1047 ATQ
+1047 

>member
-1 MTNSNQTPR
+1 MSDLNKSAPQS
-10 ADDDITGIAA
+10 DDDVTGIAA
-20 YFIRNRVISWMIS
+20 YFIRNRVISWMVA
-33 LIFLIGGAAAFFGL
+33 LIFLIGGIAAFFGL

-75 EEVTYPLEKAI
+75 EEVTYPIEKAI

-133 KGSLPPGVNDPQVID
+133 KGTLPPGVNEPQVID

-180 LELIDGVS
+180 LELVDGVS

-202 EISMKRLSSLGLSP
+202 EVSMKKLSSIGLAP
-216 STVFNLLS
+216 DTVFNLLS

-234 VRIGSEYIRIQPTGE
+234 IRIGDEYIRIQPTGE
-249 FQNVDQLGD
+249 FQSVDELGD
-258 LILTESGAQ
+258 LLITESGAQ
-267 GLIYLRDV
+267 GLIFLKDV
-275 AEITRGYIEVPSN
+275 AEIKRGYVEVPNN
-288 IITFNGHLALNL
+288 IINFNGSLALNV
-300 GVSFAQGVNVVE
+300 GVSFAEGVNVVE
-312 VGQRFDRR
+312 VGKAFDHR

-325 YQQPVGVEI
+325 YQQPVGIEI
-334 AEIYSQPKEVDKSVS
+334 SEIYSQPKEVDKSVS
-349 GFVVSLGQAVAIV
+349 GFVVSLAQAVGIV
-362 IVVLLFFMGL
+362 IIVLLFFMGL

-382 LLTVLGTFIFMKYF
+382 LLTVLGTFIFMKYL

-486 LMLSWFTAISITP
+486 LMLSWFTAISLTP

-505 FKGQKNAAGSEDAD
+505 FKGQKVKQGEGEEND
-519 PYNGIIFVVY
+519 PYNGVIFVIY
-529 RRFLQLCM
+529 KKFLQFCM
-537 RQAWFTVI
+537 RRAWFTVV
-545 VLVVGLAASVYGFGF
+545 VLIAGLAASVYGFTF

-568 STTPM
+568 STTPI
-573 FQADIWL
+573 FQLDVWM

-591 KLKALESW
+591 TLKELESW
-599 ITQQDGVEHVTTT
+599 LAKQEHVDHITTT

-638 RVTSYESLDALMVKF
+638 RMENYEALKPLMAKF
-653 RAHVEQQFPE
+653 REYLKANYPE
-663 VNYKLKKIELG
+663 INYKLKQIELG

-682 ARLIGSDPTVLR
+682 ARIIGSDPTVLR
-694 SLAAEVQGIM
+694 TIAAQVKDIM
-704 RDDPG
+704 YADPQ

-720 TKVLE
+720 TQVLE
-725 PKFNESQARRYGIT
+725 PQFNESQARRYGIT

-750 FSGLSI
+750 FSGMTI
-756 GVYRDGTTLMPIV
+756 GLYRDGTTLMPIV
-769 ARLPEEERVDI
+769 ARLPEDERIDI

-789 SPALSEFIP
+789 SPAQSEFIP
-798 LQQVTLGYDMRW
+798 LQQVTMGYDMRW

-829 PDLLGEE
+829 PDILGEE
-836 TAATLQSRLQTK
+836 TASTLQKRLQPQ
-848 IEALEFPPGYSL
+848 IEAIQMPPGYSL
-860 EWGGEYESSADAQ
+860 EWGGEYESSGDAQ
-873 ASLFTTMP
+873 ESLFTTMP

-894 FNSIKEPIIVWCTVP
+894 FNSIKEPLIVWLTVP
-909 LALIGVTSGL
+909 LALIGVTTGL
-919 LLLDTPFG
+919 LALNTPFG

-953 IEMKLGKDPYVAVV
+953 IEMKSGKEAYDAVV
-967 DAALSRV
+967 DAAVSRV

-1004 MFGLGFATVL
+1004 MFGLGF
-1014 TLIVVPVLYRL
+1014 
-1025 FHSVRVPNG
+1025 
-1034 REPSDPS
+1034 
-1041 AQGMQE
+1041 
-1047 ATQ
+1047 